1 MKIQVGQ
8 VKYKGR
14 DDYRVVYGTT
24 DAGKIYYFL
33 DDNALANG
41 NRIASTELVE
51 AIDNTFKPSHIG
63 VVAEGGNEIIPFVN
77 KTVKLISDG
86 ILLVEK
92 VEPESDAVKQAIS
105 LRNDPTAATK
115 LVSTPA
121 TIKSKISAV
130 MSNEGRY
137 VFNDLFSEAY
147 ICDLNANPLVDG
159 LYSFIAI
166 DPVNNK
172 IYLSKNN
179 PDEAI
184 SEFSIMPTQVNN
196 NAVSDNNPIDVTSVN
211 VSSDTV
217 ENALG
222 NTQANNMETVQEV
235 TTDSVPAVPVVN
247 EDATYQNNNDNVT
260 TSESVVNNP
269 VENQVS
275 SDNGMDASTSQSNVY
290 TPSPLATDEVIPP
303 VLPDDLI
310 AESQDNSQAVQEE
323 AVTDEASSSVDV
335 VNDVENTTQAIS
347 DSTEEVSSANDEN
360 MNSADNG
367 SSFFDSLSSLDT
379 TPVSDE
385 ESDEID
391 ASESNEIVTEESE
404 TPVSENTE
412 DVKDDALANE
422 EEVNESASQENN
434 DQEINSA
441 LVDINEESENK
452 EENVEEVAVAAI
464 DDVDSTLEEQSTT
477 DESVTEEP
485 VNDDST
491 DTDIVNETDLSNE
504 EEVSSKEISETEEV
518 NDSDE
523 VVDDSTSLD
532 SQDEDEIKL
541 NIDDDSSTRE
551 EVEDEKQEEE
561 EATQSE
567 PVSEVD
573 SGAESEIEE
582 APIEE
587 AEPDEIVTDDGA
599 LEEVVAEP
607 VEEIDSGYTYRD
619 LGRETESESDIY
631 KESIPSYNDSSIR
644 DYSKEVNNLDKL
656 IDNDYSSYG
665 NLSSVKADRI
675 DTRDDYFDITP
686 MAIQSERQDNIM
698 EAVAKSMT
706 ELMKQNRE
714 QKITI
719 IQYHERLKRAESL
732 KNSIAEKAKEQ
743 ADLIKALSGKV
754 RSLENTITKFE
765 TKSQLLE
772 SKVQDQDRIIAAQ
785 DRELKNLRPQVEG
798 KEELAKLL
806 KDARVLLN
814 DSSENYEYE
823 DSSYYGR
830 RAA

>member
-33 DDNALANG
+33 DDTALKNG

-63 VVAEGGNEIIPFVN
+63 IVDESGNEVIPFVN

-121 TIKSKISAV
+121 AIKSKISAV

-147 ICDLNANPLVDG
+147 ICDLNAKPLVDG

-179 PDEAI
+179 PDDAI

-196 NAVSDNNPIDVTSVN
+196 TAVSDNNTIDVTSVN
-211 VSSDTV
+211 VSSDAV

-222 NTQANNMETVQEV
+222 NTQVNNTEAVQAV
-235 TTDSVPAVPVVN
+235 ATDSVPAAPIV
-247 EDATYQNNNDNVT
+247 NDNVA
-260 TSESVVNNP
+260 TSDSVVNNT
-269 VENQVS
+269 VENTVPS
-275 SDNGMDASTSQSNVY
+275 GNGLDASASQSNVY

-310 AESQDNSQAVQEE
+310 AENQDTNQVAQEE
-323 AVTDEASSSVDV
+323 IDTDEAALPVDA
-335 VNDVENTTQAIS
+335 VNDVENTMPATS
-347 DSTEEVSSANDEN
+347 DSTEDVVSSNDEN

-385 ESDEID
+385 KSDEIES
-391 ASESNEIVTEESE
+391 SESNEVVEEESE
-404 TPVSENTE
+404 KPVEENTE
-412 DVKDDALANE
+412 DVKDDSLAT
-422 EEVNESASQENN
+422 EEVVSEGVSQENN

-441 LVDINEESENK
+441 LVDSNEESENK
-452 EENVEEVAVAAI
+452 EENSEEEVVAI
-464 DDVDSTLEEQSTT
+464 DDVDT
-477 DESVTEEP
+477 
-485 VNDDST
+485 
-491 DTDIVNETDLSNE
+491 VNENDLSNDE
-504 EEVSSKEISETEEV
+504 AVSSEEISETEEV
-518 NDSDE
+518 SDSDK
-523 VVDDSTSLD
+523 VVDDSASLD

-541 NIDDDSSTRE
+541 NIGETSPIE
-551 EVEDEKQEEE
+551 EVEGEKQEEKE
-561 EATQSE
+561 EVTQSE
-567 PVSEVD
+567 PVDEVD
-573 SGAESEIEE
+573 NSDEKEIEE
-582 APIEE
+582 TPVAE
-587 AEPDEIVTDDGA
+587 AEHDEIVTDDGA

-607 VEEIDSGYTYRD
+607 VEEIDPGYTYKD
-619 LGRETESESDIY
+619 LGGETESDIY
-631 KESIPSYNDSSIR
+631 KESIPSYSDSSIR
-644 DYSKEVNNLDKL
+644 DYSKEVNKFDKL
-656 IDNDYSSYG
+656 IDNDYSNYG

-675 DTRDDYFDITP
+675 DTRDDYFDIPP

-706 ELMKQNRE
+706 ELMRQNRE
-714 QKITI
+714 QKVTI
-719 IQYHERLKRAESL
+719 IQYHERLKRTESL

>member
-33 DDNALANG
+33 DDTALKNG

-63 VVAEGGNEIIPFVN
+63 IVDESGNEVIPFVN

-121 TIKSKISAV
+121 AIKSKISAV

-147 ICDLNANPLVDG
+147 ICDLNAKPLVDG

-166 DPVNNK
+166 DHINNK

-179 PDEAI
+179 PDEPI

-196 NAVSDNNPIDVTSVN
+196 TSVSDNNTIDVTSVN
-211 VSSDTV
+211 VSSAAV

-222 NTQANNMETVQEV
+222 NTQVHNTEAVQAV
-235 TTDSVPAVPVVN
+235 ATDSIPVAPIVN
-247 EDATYQNNNDNVT
+247 ENVATSD
-260 TSESVVNNP
+260 SVVNNT
-269 VENQVS
+269 VEDTVS
-275 SDNGMDASTSQSNVY
+275 SANGLDASTSQSNVY
-290 TPSPLATDEVIPP
+290 TSSPLATDEVIPP

-310 AESQDNSQAVQEE
+310 AETQDTNQVAQEE
-323 AVTDEASSSVDV
+323 IVNDEAALPVDA
-335 VNDVENTTQAIS
+335 VNDVENTITAIS
-347 DSTEEVSSANDEN
+347 DSTEDVVSSNDEN

-385 ESDEID
+385 KSDEIES
-391 ASESNEIVTEESE
+391 SESNEIVEEESE
-404 TPVSENTE
+404 KLVEENTD
-412 DVKDDALANE
+412 DVKDASLATGDV
-422 EEVNESASQENN
+422 VNESVSQENN

-452 EENVEEVAVAAI
+452 EENSEEEVAAI
-464 DDVDSTLEEQSTT
+464 DDVDT
-477 DESVTEEP
+477 
-485 VNDDST
+485 
-491 DTDIVNETDLSNE
+491 VNENDLSNDE
-504 EEVSSKEISETEEV
+504 DVSSEEISETEEV
-518 NDSDE
+518 SDSDK
-523 VVDDSTSLD
+523 VVDDSDSLD

-541 NIDDDSSTRE
+541 NIGETVPIE
-551 EVEDEKQEEE
+551 EVEGEKQEEKE
-561 EATQSE
+561 EVTQSE
-567 PVSEVD
+567 PVDEVENSD
-573 SGAESEIEE
+573 EKEIEE
-582 APIEE
+582 IPITE
-587 AEPDEIVTDDGA
+587 AEHDEIVTDDGA

-607 VEEIDSGYTYRD
+607 VEEIDSGYTYKD
-619 LGRETESESDIY
+619 LGRETESDIY
-631 KESIPSYNDSSIR
+631 KESNPSYSDSSIR
-644 DYSKEVNNLDKL
+644 DYSKEVNKFDKL
-656 IDNDYSSYG
+656 IDNDYSNYG

-675 DTRDDYFDITP
+675 DTRDDYFDIPP

-706 ELMKQNRE
+706 ELMRQNRE
-714 QKITI
+714 QKVTI
-719 IQYHERLKRAESL
+719 IQYHERLKRTESL

-785 DRELKNLRPQVEG
+785 DRELKNLRPQVAG

-830 RAA
+830 RVA

>member
-33 DDNALANG
+33 DDTALKNG

-63 VVAEGGNEIIPFVN
+63 IVDESGNEVIPFVN

-121 TIKSKISAV
+121 AIKSKISAV

-147 ICDLNANPLVDG
+147 ICDLNAKPLVDG

-166 DPVNNK
+166 DHINNK

-179 PDEAI
+179 PDEPI
-184 SEFSIMPTQVNN
+184 SEFSIMSTQINN
-196 NAVSDNNPIDVTSVN
+196 TAVSDNNTIDVTSVN
-211 VSSDTV
+211 VSSDAV

-222 NTQANNMETVQEV
+222 NTQVNNTEAVQAV
-235 TTDSVPAVPVVN
+235 ATDSIPVAPIVN
-247 EDATYQNNNDNVT
+247 ENVD
-260 TSESVVNNP
+260 TSDSVVNNT
-269 VENQVS
+269 VEDTVS
-275 SDNGMDASTSQSNVY
+275 SANGLDASTSQSNVY

-310 AESQDNSQAVQEE
+310 AETQDTNQVVQEE
-323 AVTDEASSSVDV
+323 IVTDKAALPVDA
-335 VNDVENTTQAIS
+335 VNDVENTITAIS
-347 DSTEEVSSANDEN
+347 DSTEDVVSSNDEN
-360 MNSADNG
+360 INSVDNG

-385 ESDEID
+385 KSDEIES
-391 ASESNEIVTEESE
+391 SESNEIVEEESE
-404 TPVSENTE
+404 KLVEENTD
-412 DVKDDALANE
+412 DVKDASLATGDV
-422 EEVNESASQENN
+422 VNESVSQENN

-452 EENVEEVAVAAI
+452 EENSEEEVAAI
-464 DDVDSTLEEQSTT
+464 DDVDT
-477 DESVTEEP
+477 
-485 VNDDST
+485 
-491 DTDIVNETDLSNE
+491 VNENDLSNDE
-504 EEVSSKEISETEEV
+504 DVSSEEISETEEV
-518 NDSDE
+518 SDSDK
-523 VVDDSTSLD
+523 VVDDSDSLD

-541 NIDDDSSTRE
+541 NIGETVPIE
-551 EVEDEKQEEE
+551 EVEGEKQEEKE
-561 EATQSE
+561 EVTQSE
-567 PVSEVD
+567 PVDEVENSD
-573 SGAESEIEE
+573 EKEIEE
-582 APIEE
+582 IPIAE
-587 AEPDEIVTDDGA
+587 AEHDEIVTDDGA

-607 VEEIDSGYTYRD
+607 VEEIDSGYTYKD
-619 LGRETESESDIY
+619 LGREKESDIY
-631 KESIPSYNDSSIR
+631 KESNPSYSDSSIR
-644 DYSKEVNNLDKL
+644 DYSKEVNKFDKL
-656 IDNDYSSYG
+656 IDNDYSNYG

-675 DTRDDYFDITP
+675 DTRDDYFDIPP

-706 ELMKQNRE
+706 ELMRQNRE
-714 QKITI
+714 QKVTI
-719 IQYHERLKRAESL
+719 IQYHERLKRTESL

-785 DRELKNLRPQVEG
+785 DRELKNLRPQVAG

-830 RAA
+830 RVA

>member
-63 VVAEGGNEIIPFVN
+63 VVDESGNEIIPFVN
-77 KTVKLISDG
+77 KTIKLISDG

-121 TIKSKISAV
+121 AIKDKMATTMSKES
-130 MSNEGRY
+130 RY

-184 SEFSIMPTQVNN
+184 SEFSIAPANTNN
-196 NAVSDNNPIDVTSVN
+196 MVSDNNVIDVTSVN
-211 VSSDTV
+211 VSSDMV

-222 NTQANNMETVQEV
+222 NTQANNMETAQAV
-235 TTDSVPAVPVVN
+235 TIDSIPTVPVVN
-247 EDATYQNNNDNVT
+247 EDTTYQNNNDTVA
-260 TSESVVNNP
+260 TSDSVVNNSI
-269 VENQVS
+269 ENQVS
-275 SDNGMDASTSQSNVY
+275 SDSGIDASTSQSNVY
-290 TPSPLATDEVIPP
+290 TPSPLATEEVIPP

-323 AVTDEASSSVDV
+323 AVTDEATLPVDV

-347 DSTEEVSSANDEN
+347 DSTEEAAASTDEN
-360 MNSADNG
+360 MNSTDNG

-391 ASESNEIVTEESE
+391 ASESNEMVAEESE

-422 EEVNESASQENN
+422 EVNESISQEDN

-441 LVDINEESENK
+441 LVDINEESENE
-452 EENVEEVAVAAI
+452 EENSEEEVAAI
-464 DDVDSTLEEQSTT
+464 ADVDSTLEEQSTT
-477 DESVTEEP
+477 NESVTEEP

-491 DTDIVNETDLSNE
+491 GTDIVNETDSSSE
-504 EEVSSKEISETEEV
+504 EKVSKEEISEEV
-518 NDSDE
+518 NDSD

-532 SQDEDEIKL
+532 NEDEIKL
-541 NIDDDSSTRE
+541 NIGEASPIE

-573 SGAESEIEE
+573 SSDESEIEE
-582 APIEE
+582 TPIEE

-607 VEEIDSGYTYRD
+607 VEEIDSGYTYKD
-619 LGRETESESDIY
+619 LGRDAESDIY

-675 DTRDDYFDITP
+675 DTRDDYFDIPP

-706 ELMKQNRE
+706 ELMRQNRE
-714 QKITI
+714 QKVTI

>member
-33 DDNALANG
+33 DDTVLKNG

-63 VVAEGGNEIIPFVN
+63 IVDESGNEVIPFVN

-121 TIKSKISAV
+121 AIKSKISAV

-184 SEFSIMPTQVNN
+184 LEFSIMPTQVNN
-196 NAVSDNNPIDVTSVN
+196 TAVSDNNTIDVTSVN
-211 VSSDTV
+211 VSSDAV

-222 NTQANNMETVQEV
+222 NTQVNNTEVVQAAA
-235 TTDSVPAVPVVN
+235 TDSIPAAPIVN
-247 EDATYQNNNDNVT
+247 EDVA
-260 TSESVVNNP
+260 TSESVAPSDSVVNNA
-269 VENQVS
+269 VENMVS

-290 TPSPLATDEVIPP
+290 TPSPLATDDGIPP

-310 AESQDNSQAVQEE
+310 AETQDTNQVSQKEI
-323 AVTDEASSSVDV
+323 VTDEAALPVDA
-335 VNDVENTTQAIS
+335 VNDVENTIPATS
-347 DSTEEVSSANDEN
+347 DSTEDVVSSNDEN

-385 ESDEID
+385 KSDEIES
-391 ASESNEIVTEESE
+391 SESNEIVEEESE
-404 TPVSENTE
+404 KPVEENTE
-412 DVKDDALANE
+412 DVKDDSLATE
-422 EEVNESASQENN
+422 DVVNEGVSQENN

-452 EENVEEVAVAAI
+452 EENTEEEVAAI
-464 DDVDSTLEEQSTT
+464 DDVDSTLEEQITT

-491 DTDIVNETDLSNE
+491 DTNTIGKIDSNSDE
-504 EEVSSKEISETEEV
+504 DVSKEEISETEKV
-518 NDSDE
+518 NNSDE
-523 VVDDSTSLD
+523 VVDDSASLEG
-532 SQDEDEIKL
+532 QDEDEIKL
-541 NIDDDSSTRE
+541 NIEEDSSTSE
-551 EVEDEKQEEE
+551 EVEEEKEETE
-561 EATQSE
+561 SE
-567 PVSEVD
+567 PVNAFDNSDE
-573 SGAESEIEE
+573 EEIEE
-582 APIEE
+582 TPIEK

-607 VEEIDSGYTYRD
+607 VEEIDPGYTYKD
-619 LGRETESESDIY
+619 LGRDAESDIY
-631 KESIPSYNDSSIR
+631 KESIPSYSDSSIR
-644 DYSKEVNNLDKL
+644 DYSKEVNKFDKL
-656 IDNDYSSYG
+656 IDNDYSNYG

-675 DTRDDYFDITP
+675 DTRDDYFDIPP

-706 ELMKQNRE
+706 ELMRQNRE
-714 QKITI
+714 QKVTI
-719 IQYHERLKRAESL
+719 IQYHERLKRTESL

>member
-33 DDNALANG
+33 DDTALKNG

-63 VVAEGGNEIIPFVN
+63 IVDESGNEVIPFVN

-121 TIKSKISAV
+121 AIKSKISAV

-147 ICDLNANPLVDG
+147 ICDLNAKPLVDG

-166 DPVNNK
+166 DHINNK

-179 PDEAI
+179 PDEPI

-196 NAVSDNNPIDVTSVN
+196 TSVSDNNTIDVTSVN
-211 VSSDTV
+211 VSSDAV

-222 NTQANNMETVQEV
+222 NTQVNNTEEVQAV
-235 TTDSVPAVPVVN
+235 ATDSIPIAPIVN
-247 EDATYQNNNDNVT
+247 ENVATSD
-260 TSESVVNNP
+260 SVVNNT
-269 VENQVS
+269 VEDTVS
-275 SDNGMDASTSQSNVY
+275 SANGLDASTSQSNVY

-310 AESQDNSQAVQEE
+310 AETQDTNQVAQEE
-323 AVTDEASSSVDV
+323 IVNDEAALPVDA
-335 VNDVENTTQAIS
+335 VNDVENTITAIS
-347 DSTEEVSSANDEN
+347 DSTEDVVSSNDEN
-360 MNSADNG
+360 INSVDNG

-385 ESDEID
+385 KSDEIES
-391 ASESNEIVTEESE
+391 SESNEIVEEESE
-404 TPVSENTE
+404 KLVEENTD
-412 DVKDDALANE
+412 DVKDASLATGDV
-422 EEVNESASQENN
+422 VNESVSQENN

-452 EENVEEVAVAAI
+452 EENSEEEVAAI
-464 DDVDSTLEEQSTT
+464 DDVDT
-477 DESVTEEP
+477 
-485 VNDDST
+485 
-491 DTDIVNETDLSNE
+491 VNENDLSNDE
-504 EEVSSKEISETEEV
+504 DVSSEEISETEEV
-518 NDSDE
+518 SDSDK
-523 VVDDSTSLD
+523 VVDDSDSLD

-541 NIDDDSSTRE
+541 NIGETVPIE
-551 EVEDEKQEEE
+551 EVEGEKQEEKE
-561 EATQSE
+561 EVTQSE
-567 PVSEVD
+567 PVDEVENSD
-573 SGAESEIEE
+573 EKEIEE
-582 APIEE
+582 IPITE
-587 AEPDEIVTDDGA
+587 AEHDEIVTDDGA

-607 VEEIDSGYTYRD
+607 VEEIDSGYTYKD
-619 LGRETESESDIY
+619 LGRETESDIY
-631 KESIPSYNDSSIR
+631 KESNPSYSDSSIR
-644 DYSKEVNNLDKL
+644 DYSKEVNKFDKL
-656 IDNDYSSYG
+656 IDNDYSNYG

-675 DTRDDYFDITP
+675 DTRDDYFDIPP

-706 ELMKQNRE
+706 ELMRQNRE
-714 QKITI
+714 QKVTI
-719 IQYHERLKRAESL
+719 IQYHERLKRTESL

-743 ADLIKALSGKV
+743 AELIKALSGKV

-785 DRELKNLRPQVEG
+785 DRELKNLRPQVAG

-830 RAA
+830 RVA

>member
-33 DDNALANG
+33 DDTALKNG

-63 VVAEGGNEIIPFVN
+63 IVDESGNEVIPFVN

-105 LRNDPTAATK
+105 LRNNPTAATK

-121 TIKSKISAV
+121 AIKSKISAV

-147 ICDLNANPLVDG
+147 ICDLNAKPLVDG

-179 PDEAI
+179 PDDAI

-196 NAVSDNNPIDVTSVN
+196 TSVSDNNTIDVTSVN
-211 VSSDTV
+211 VSSNAV

-222 NTQANNMETVQEV
+222 NTQVNNTEPVQAV
-235 TTDSVPAVPVVN
+235 ATDSIPAAPIVN
-247 EDATYQNNNDNVT
+247 ENVATSD
-260 TSESVVNNP
+260 SVVNNT
-269 VENQVS
+269 VENTVPS
-275 SDNGMDASTSQSNVY
+275 GNDMDASASQSNVY

-310 AESQDNSQAVQEE
+310 SETQDTNQVAQEE
-323 AVTDEASSSVDV
+323 IVTDEAALPVDA
-335 VNDVENTTQAIS
+335 VNDVENTIPATS
-347 DSTEEVSSANDEN
+347 DSTEGVVSSNDEN

-385 ESDEID
+385 KSDEVES
-391 ASESNEIVTEESE
+391 SESNEVVEEESE
-404 TPVSENTE
+404 KPVEENTD
-412 DVKDDALANE
+412 DVKDDSLATE
-422 EEVNESASQENN
+422 EVVNESVSQENN
-434 DQEINSA
+434 DQEINSD

-452 EENVEEVAVAAI
+452 EEN
-464 DDVDSTLEEQSTT
+464 
-477 DESVTEEP
+477 
-485 VNDDST
+485 
-491 DTDIVNETDLSNE
+491 
-504 EEVSSKEISETEEV
+504 SETEEV
-518 NDSDE
+518 SDSDK
-523 VVDDSTSLD
+523 VVDDSASLD

-541 NIDDDSSTRE
+541 NIGETSPIE
-551 EVEDEKQEEE
+551 EVEGEKQEEKE
-561 EATQSE
+561 EVTQSE
-567 PVSEVD
+567 SVDEVD
-573 SGAESEIEE
+573 NSDEKEIEE
-582 APIEE
+582 TPVAE
-587 AEPDEIVTDDGA
+587 AEHDEIVTDDGA

-607 VEEIDSGYTYRD
+607 VEEIDPGYTYKD
-619 LGRETESESDIY
+619 LGRETESDIY
-631 KESIPSYNDSSIR
+631 KESIPSYSDSRIS
-644 DYSKEVNNLDKL
+644 DYSKEVNKFDKL
-656 IDNDYSSYG
+656 IDNDYSNYG

-675 DTRDDYFDITP
+675 DTRDDYFDIPP

-706 ELMKQNRE
+706 ELMRQNRE
-714 QKITI
+714 QKVTI
-719 IQYHERLKRAESL
+719 IQYHERLKRTESL

>member
-33 DDNALANG
+33 DDTALKNG

-63 VVAEGGNEIIPFVN
+63 IVDESGNEVIPFVN

-105 LRNDPTAATK
+105 LRNNPTAATK

-121 TIKSKISAV
+121 AIKSKISAV

-147 ICDLNANPLVDG
+147 ICDLNAKPLVDG

-166 DPVNNK
+166 DHVNNK

-196 NAVSDNNPIDVTSVN
+196 TAVSDNNTIDVTSVN
-211 VSSDTV
+211 VSSDAV

-222 NTQANNMETVQEV
+222 NTQVNNTEAVQAV
-235 TTDSVPAVPVVN
+235 ATDSIPAAPIVN
-247 EDATYQNNNDNVT
+247 ENVATSD
-260 TSESVVNNP
+260 SVVNNT
-269 VENQVS
+269 VENTVPS
-275 SDNGMDASTSQSNVY
+275 GNGLDASTSQSNVY

-310 AESQDNSQAVQEE
+310 SETQDTNQVAQEDI
-323 AVTDEASSSVDV
+323 VTDEAALPVDA
-335 VNDVENTTQAIS
+335 VNDVENTIPATS
-347 DSTEEVSSANDEN
+347 DSTEGVVSSNDEN

-385 ESDEID
+385 KSDEIES
-391 ASESNEIVTEESE
+391 SESNEIVEEESE
-404 TPVSENTE
+404 KPVEENTD
-412 DVKDDALANE
+412 DVKDDSLATE
-422 EEVNESASQENN
+422 DVVNESVSQENN

-452 EENVEEVAVAAI
+452 EENSQEEVAAI
-464 DDVDSTLEEQSTT
+464 DDVDT
-477 DESVTEEP
+477 
-485 VNDDST
+485 
-491 DTDIVNETDLSNE
+491 INENDLSNDE
-504 EEVSSKEISETEEV
+504 AVSSEEISETEEV
-518 NDSDE
+518 SDSDKA
-523 VVDDSTSLD
+523 VDDSASLD
-532 SQDEDEIKL
+532 SQDEDDIKL
-541 NIDDDSSTRE
+541 NIGETSPIE
-551 EVEDEKQEEE
+551 EVEGEKQEEKE
-561 EATQSE
+561 EVTQSE
-567 PVSEVD
+567 PVDEVD
-573 SGAESEIEE
+573 NSDEKEIEE
-582 APIEE
+582 TPVAE
-587 AEPDEIVTDDGA
+587 AEHDEIVTDDGA

-607 VEEIDSGYTYRD
+607 VEEIDPGYTYKD
-619 LGRETESESDIY
+619 LGRETESDIY
-631 KESIPSYNDSSIR
+631 KESIPSYSDSRIS
-644 DYSKEVNNLDKL
+644 DYSKEVNKFDKL
-656 IDNDYSSYG
+656 IDNDYSNYG

-675 DTRDDYFDITP
+675 DTRDDYFDIPP

-706 ELMKQNRE
+706 ELMRQNRE
-714 QKITI
+714 QKVTI
-719 IQYHERLKRAESL
+719 IQYHERLKRTESL

>member
-24 DAGKIYYFL
+24 AAGKIYYFL
-33 DDNALANG
+33 DDTALKNG

-63 VVAEGGNEIIPFVN
+63 IVDESGNEVIPFVN

-121 TIKSKISAV
+121 AIKSKISAI

-147 ICDLNANPLVDG
+147 ICDLNAKPLVDG

-196 NAVSDNNPIDVTSVN
+196 TAVSDNNTIDVTSVN
-211 VSSDTV
+211 VSSDAV

-222 NTQANNMETVQEV
+222 NTQVNNTEAVQAV
-235 TTDSVPAVPVVN
+235 ASDSIPAAPIDN
-247 EDATYQNNNDNVT
+247 ENVATSD
-260 TSESVVNNP
+260 SVVNNT
-269 VENQVS
+269 VENMVS
-275 SDNGMDASTSQSNVY
+275 SDNGMDASASQSNVY
-290 TPSPLATDEVIPP
+290 TPSPLATDEGIPP

-310 AESQDNSQAVQEE
+310 AETQDTNQVSQEE
-323 AVTDEASSSVDV
+323 IVTDEAALPGDA
-335 VNDVENTTQAIS
+335 VNDVENTIPATS
-347 DSTEEVSSANDEN
+347 DSTEGVVSSNDEN

-385 ESDEID
+385 KSDEVES
-391 ASESNEIVTEESE
+391 SESNEIVEEESE
-404 TPVSENTE
+404 KPVEENTD
-412 DVKDDALANE
+412 DVKDSFLAT
-422 EEVNESASQENN
+422 EEVVNEGVSQENN

-452 EENVEEVAVAAI
+452 EENSEEEVAAI
-464 DDVDSTLEEQSTT
+464 DDVDT
-477 DESVTEEP
+477 
-485 VNDDST
+485 
-491 DTDIVNETDLSNE
+491 VNENDLSNDE
-504 EEVSSKEISETEEV
+504 AVSSEEISETEEV
-518 NDSDE
+518 SDSDK
-523 VVDDSTSLD
+523 VVDDSVSLD

-541 NIDDDSSTRE
+541 DIGETSPIE
-551 EVEDEKQEEE
+551 EVEDEKQEEKE
-561 EATQSE
+561 EVTQSE
-567 PVSEVD
+567 PVDEVD
-573 SGAESEIEE
+573 NSDEKEIEE
-582 APIEE
+582 TPVSE
-587 AEPDEIVTDDGA
+587 AEHDEIVTDDGA

-607 VEEIDSGYTYRD
+607 VEEIDPGYTYKD
-619 LGRETESESDIY
+619 LGRDAESDIY
-631 KESIPSYNDSSIR
+631 KESIPSYSDSSIR
-644 DYSKEVNNLDKL
+644 DYSKEVNKFDKL
-656 IDNDYSSYG
+656 IDNDYSNYG

-675 DTRDDYFDITP
+675 DTRDDYFDIPP

-706 ELMKQNRE
+706 ELMRQNRE
-714 QKITI
+714 QKVTI
-719 IQYHERLKRAESL
+719 IQYHERLKRTESL

-806 KDARVLLN
+806 KDARILLN

>member
-33 DDNALANG
+33 DDTALKNG

-63 VVAEGGNEIIPFVN
+63 IVDESGNEVIPFVN

-121 TIKSKISAV
+121 AIKSKISAV

-147 ICDLNANPLVDG
+147 ICDLNAKPLVDG

-166 DPVNNK
+166 DHINNK

-179 PDEAI
+179 PDEPI

-196 NAVSDNNPIDVTSVN
+196 TSVSDNNTIDVTSVN
-211 VSSDTV
+211 VSPAAV

-222 NTQANNMETVQEV
+222 NTQVNNTEAVQAV
-235 TTDSVPAVPVVN
+235 ATDSIPVAPIVN
-247 EDATYQNNNDNVT
+247 ENVAT
-260 TSESVVNNP
+260 SASVVNNT
-269 VENQVS
+269 VEDTVS
-275 SDNGMDASTSQSNVY
+275 SANGLDASTSQSNVY

-310 AESQDNSQAVQEE
+310 AETQDTNQVAQEE
-323 AVTDEASSSVDV
+323 IVNDEAALPVDA
-335 VNDVENTTQAIS
+335 VNDVENTITAIS
-347 DSTEEVSSANDEN
+347 DSTEDVVSSNDEN

-385 ESDEID
+385 KSDEIES
-391 ASESNEIVTEESE
+391 SESNEIVEEESE
-404 TPVSENTE
+404 KPVEENTD
-412 DVKDDALANE
+412 DVKDASLATGDV
-422 EEVNESASQENN
+422 VNESVSQENN

-452 EENVEEVAVAAI
+452 EENSEEEVAAI
-464 DDVDSTLEEQSTT
+464 DDVDT
-477 DESVTEEP
+477 
-485 VNDDST
+485 
-491 DTDIVNETDLSNE
+491 VNENDLSNDE
-504 EEVSSKEISETEEV
+504 DVSSEEISETEEV
-518 NDSDE
+518 SDSDK
-523 VVDDSTSLD
+523 VVDDSDSLD
-532 SQDEDEIKL
+532 SQDEIKL
-541 NIDDDSSTRE
+541 NIGETVPIE
-551 EVEDEKQEEE
+551 EVEGEKQEEKE
-561 EATQSE
+561 EVTQAE
-567 PVSEVD
+567 PVDEVENSD
-573 SGAESEIEE
+573 EKEIEE
-582 APIEE
+582 IPIAE
-587 AEPDEIVTDDGA
+587 AEHDEIVTDDGA
-599 LEEVVAEP
+599 LEEVVADP
-607 VEEIDSGYTYRD
+607 VEEIDSGYTYKD
-619 LGRETESESDIY
+619 LGRETESDIY
-631 KESIPSYNDSSIR
+631 KESNPSYSDSSIR
-644 DYSKEVNNLDKL
+644 DYSKEVNKFDKL
-656 IDNDYSSYG
+656 IDNDYSNYG

-675 DTRDDYFDITP
+675 DTRDDYFDIPP

-706 ELMKQNRE
+706 ELMRQNRE
-714 QKITI
+714 QKVTI
-719 IQYHERLKRAESL
+719 IQYHERLKRTESL

-785 DRELKNLRPQVEG
+785 DRELKNLRPQVAG

-830 RAA
+830 RVA

>member
-33 DDNALANG
+33 DDTALKNG

-63 VVAEGGNEIIPFVN
+63 IVDESGNEVIPFVN

-121 TIKSKISAV
+121 AIKSKISAV

-147 ICDLNANPLVDG
+147 ICDLNAKPLVDG

-166 DPVNNK
+166 DHINNK

-179 PDEAI
+179 PDEPI

-196 NAVSDNNPIDVTSVN
+196 TSVSDTNTIDVTSVN
-211 VSSDTV
+211 VSSDAV

-222 NTQANNMETVQEV
+222 NTQVNNTEEVQAV
-235 TTDSVPAVPVVN
+235 ATDSIPIAPIVN
-247 EDATYQNNNDNVT
+247 ENVATSD
-260 TSESVVNNP
+260 SVVNNT
-269 VENQVS
+269 VEDTVS
-275 SDNGMDASTSQSNVY
+275 SANGLDASTSQSNVY
-290 TPSPLATDEVIPP
+290 TPSSLATDEVIPP

-310 AESQDNSQAVQEE
+310 AETQDTNQVAQEE
-323 AVTDEASSSVDV
+323 IVNDEAALPVDA
-335 VNDVENTTQAIS
+335 VNDVENTITAIS
-347 DSTEEVSSANDEN
+347 DSTEDVVSSNDEN

-385 ESDEID
+385 KSDEIES
-391 ASESNEIVTEESE
+391 SESNEIVEEESE
-404 TPVSENTE
+404 KLVEENTDDLKDASLATG
-412 DVKDDALANE
+412 DV
-422 EEVNESASQENN
+422 VNESVSQENN

-452 EENVEEVAVAAI
+452 EENSEEEVAAI
-464 DDVDSTLEEQSTT
+464 DDVDT
-477 DESVTEEP
+477 
-485 VNDDST
+485 
-491 DTDIVNETDLSNE
+491 VNENDLSNDE
-504 EEVSSKEISETEEV
+504 DVSSEEISETEEV
-518 NDSDE
+518 SDSDK
-523 VVDDSTSLD
+523 VVDDSDSLD

-541 NIDDDSSTRE
+541 NIGETVPIE
-551 EVEDEKQEEE
+551 EVEGEKQEEKE
-561 EATQSE
+561 EVTQSE
-567 PVSEVD
+567 PVDEVENSD
-573 SGAESEIEE
+573 EKEIEE
-582 APIEE
+582 IPITE
-587 AEPDEIVTDDGA
+587 AEHDEIVTDDGA

-607 VEEIDSGYTYRD
+607 VEEIDSGYTYKD
-619 LGRETESESDIY
+619 LGRETESDIY
-631 KESIPSYNDSSIR
+631 KESNPSYSDSSIR
-644 DYSKEVNNLDKL
+644 DYSKEVNKFDKL
-656 IDNDYSSYG
+656 IDNDYSNYG

-675 DTRDDYFDITP
+675 DTRDDYFDIPP

-706 ELMKQNRE
+706 ELMRQNRE
-714 QKITI
+714 QKVTI
-719 IQYHERLKRAESL
+719 IQYHERLKRTESL

-785 DRELKNLRPQVEG
+785 DRELKNLRPQVAG

-830 RAA
+830 RVA

>member
-33 DDNALANG
+33 DDTALKNG

-63 VVAEGGNEIIPFVN
+63 IVDESGNEVIPFVN

-121 TIKSKISAV
+121 AIKSKISAV

-147 ICDLNANPLVDG
+147 ICDLNAKPLVDG

-166 DPVNNK
+166 DHINNK

-179 PDEAI
+179 PDEPI

-196 NAVSDNNPIDVTSVN
+196 TSVSDNNTIDVTSVN
-211 VSSDTV
+211 VSSDAV

-222 NTQANNMETVQEV
+222 NTQVNNTEAVQAV
-235 TTDSVPAVPVVN
+235 ATDSIPVAPIVN
-247 EDATYQNNNDNVT
+247 ENVATSD
-260 TSESVVNNP
+260 SVVNNT
-269 VENQVS
+269 VEDTVS
-275 SDNGMDASTSQSNVY
+275 SANGLDASTSQSNVY

-310 AESQDNSQAVQEE
+310 AETQDTNQVAQEE
-323 AVTDEASSSVDV
+323 IVKDEAALPVDA
-335 VNDVENTTQAIS
+335 VNDVENTITAIS
-347 DSTEEVSSANDEN
+347 DSTEDVVSSNDEN
-360 MNSADNG
+360 INSVDNG

-385 ESDEID
+385 KSDEIES
-391 ASESNEIVTEESE
+391 SESNEIVEEESE
-404 TPVSENTE
+404 KLVEENTD
-412 DVKDDALANE
+412 DVKDASLATGDV
-422 EEVNESASQENN
+422 VNESVSQENN

-452 EENVEEVAVAAI
+452 EENSEEEVAAI
-464 DDVDSTLEEQSTT
+464 DDVDT
-477 DESVTEEP
+477 
-485 VNDDST
+485 
-491 DTDIVNETDLSNE
+491 VNENDLSNDE
-504 EEVSSKEISETEEV
+504 DVSSEEISETEEV
-518 NDSDE
+518 SDSDK
-523 VVDDSTSLD
+523 VVDDSDSLD

-541 NIDDDSSTRE
+541 NIGETVPIE
-551 EVEDEKQEEE
+551 EVEGEKQEEKE
-561 EATQSE
+561 EVTQSE
-567 PVSEVD
+567 PVDEVENSD
-573 SGAESEIEE
+573 EKEIEE
-582 APIEE
+582 IPITE
-587 AEPDEIVTDDGA
+587 AEHDEIVTDDGA

-607 VEEIDSGYTYRD
+607 VEEIDSGYTYKD
-619 LGRETESESDIY
+619 LGRETESDIY
-631 KESIPSYNDSSIR
+631 KESNPSYSDSSIR
-644 DYSKEVNNLDKL
+644 DYSKEVNKFDKL
-656 IDNDYSSYG
+656 IDNDYSNYG

-675 DTRDDYFDITP
+675 DTRDDYFDIPP

-706 ELMKQNRE
+706 ELMRQNRE
-714 QKITI
+714 QKVKI
-719 IQYHERLKRAESL
+719 IQYHERLKRTESL

-765 TKSQLLE
+765 TKNQLLE
-772 SKVQDQDRIIAAQ
+772 SKVQDQDRIIAVQ
-785 DRELKNLRPQVEG
+785 DRELKNLRPQVAG

-830 RAA
+830 RVA

>member
-33 DDNALANG
+33 DDTALKNG

-63 VVAEGGNEIIPFVN
+63 IVDESGNEVIPFVN

-121 TIKSKISAV
+121 AIKSKISAV

-147 ICDLNANPLVDG
+147 ICDLNAKPLVDG

-166 DPVNNK
+166 DHINNK

-179 PDEAI
+179 PDEPI

-196 NAVSDNNPIDVTSVN
+196 TSVSDTNTIDVTSVN
-211 VSSDTV
+211 VSSDAV

-222 NTQANNMETVQEV
+222 NTQVNNTEEVQAV
-235 TTDSVPAVPVVN
+235 ATDSIPVAPIVN
-247 EDATYQNNNDNVT
+247 ENVAT
-260 TSESVVNNP
+260 SASVVNNT
-269 VENQVS
+269 VEDTVS
-275 SDNGMDASTSQSNVY
+275 SANGLDASTSQSNVY
-290 TPSPLATDEVIPP
+290 TSSPLATDEVIPP

-310 AESQDNSQAVQEE
+310 AETQDTNQVAQEE
-323 AVTDEASSSVDV
+323 IVNDEAALPVDA
-335 VNDVENTTQAIS
+335 VNDVENTIPATS
-347 DSTEEVSSANDEN
+347 DSTEDVVSSNDEN

-385 ESDEID
+385 KSDEIES
-391 ASESNEIVTEESE
+391 SESNEIVEEESE
-404 TPVSENTE
+404 KLVEENTDDLKDASLATG
-412 DVKDDALANE
+412 DV
-422 EEVNESASQENN
+422 VNESVSQENN

-452 EENVEEVAVAAI
+452 EENSEEEVAAI
-464 DDVDSTLEEQSTT
+464 DDVDT
-477 DESVTEEP
+477 
-485 VNDDST
+485 
-491 DTDIVNETDLSNE
+491 VNENDLSNDE
-504 EEVSSKEISETEEV
+504 DVSSEEISETEEV
-518 NDSDE
+518 SDSDK
-523 VVDDSTSLD
+523 VVDDSDSLD

-541 NIDDDSSTRE
+541 NIGETVPIE
-551 EVEDEKQEEE
+551 EVEGEKQEEKE
-561 EATQSE
+561 EVTQSE
-567 PVSEVD
+567 PVDEVENSD
-573 SGAESEIEE
+573 EREIEE
-582 APIEE
+582 IPIAE
-587 AEPDEIVTDDGA
+587 AEHDEIVTDDGA

-607 VEEIDSGYTYRD
+607 VEEIDSGYTYKD
-619 LGRETESESDIY
+619 LGRETESDIY
-631 KESIPSYNDSSIR
+631 KESNPSYSDSSIR
-644 DYSKEVNNLDKL
+644 DYSKEVNKFDKL
-656 IDNDYSSYG
+656 IDNDYSNYG

-675 DTRDDYFDITP
+675 DTRDDYFDIPP

-706 ELMKQNRE
+706 ELMRQNRE
-714 QKITI
+714 QKVKI
-719 IQYHERLKRAESL
+719 IQYHERLKRTESL

-772 SKVQDQDRIIAAQ
+772 SKVQDQDRIIAVQ
-785 DRELKNLRPQVEG
+785 DRELKNLRPQVAG

-830 RAA
+830 RVA

>member
-33 DDNALANG
+33 DDTALKNG

-63 VVAEGGNEIIPFVN
+63 IVDESGNEVIPFVN

-121 TIKSKISAV
+121 AIKSKISAV

-147 ICDLNANPLVDG
+147 ICDLNAKPLVDG

-166 DPVNNK
+166 DHINNK

-179 PDEAI
+179 PDEPI

-196 NAVSDNNPIDVTSVN
+196 TSVSDNNTIDVTSVN
-211 VSSDTV
+211 VSSAAV

-222 NTQANNMETVQEV
+222 NTQVNNTEAVQAV
-235 TTDSVPAVPVVN
+235 ATDSIPVAPIVN
-247 EDATYQNNNDNVT
+247 ENVATSD
-260 TSESVVNNP
+260 SVVNNT
-269 VENQVS
+269 VEDTVS
-275 SDNGMDASTSQSNVY
+275 SANGLDASTSQSNVY
-290 TPSPLATDEVIPP
+290 TPSPLATDEIIPP

-310 AESQDNSQAVQEE
+310 AETQDTNQVAQE
-323 AVTDEASSSVDV
+323 AIVNDEAALPVDA
-335 VNDVENTTQAIS
+335 VNDVENTITAIS
-347 DSTEEVSSANDEN
+347 DSTEDVVSSNDEN
-360 MNSADNG
+360 INSVDNG

-385 ESDEID
+385 KSDEIES
-391 ASESNEIVTEESE
+391 SESNEIVEEESE
-404 TPVSENTE
+404 KLVEENTD
-412 DVKDDALANE
+412 DVKDASLATGDI
-422 EEVNESASQENN
+422 VNESVSQENN

-452 EENVEEVAVAAI
+452 EENSEEEVAAI
-464 DDVDSTLEEQSTT
+464 DDVDT
-477 DESVTEEP
+477 
-485 VNDDST
+485 
-491 DTDIVNETDLSNE
+491 VNENDLSNDE
-504 EEVSSKEISETEEV
+504 DVSSEEISETEEV
-518 NDSDE
+518 SDSDK
-523 VVDDSTSLD
+523 VVDDSDSLD

-541 NIDDDSSTRE
+541 NIGETVPIE
-551 EVEDEKQEEE
+551 EVEGEKQEEKE
-561 EATQSE
+561 EVTQSE
-567 PVSEVD
+567 PVDEVENSD
-573 SGAESEIEE
+573 EKEIEE
-582 APIEE
+582 IPIAE
-587 AEPDEIVTDDGA
+587 AEHDEIVTDDGA

-607 VEEIDSGYTYRD
+607 VEEIDSGYTYKD
-619 LGRETESESDIY
+619 LGRETESDIY
-631 KESIPSYNDSSIR
+631 KESNPSYSDSSIR
-644 DYSKEVNNLDKL
+644 DYSKEVNKFDKL
-656 IDNDYSSYG
+656 IDNDYSNYG

-675 DTRDDYFDITP
+675 DTRDDYFDIPP

-706 ELMKQNRE
+706 ELMRQNRE
-714 QKITI
+714 QKVKI
-719 IQYHERLKRAESL
+719 IQYHERLKRTESL

-772 SKVQDQDRIIAAQ
+772 SKVQDQDRIIAVQ
-785 DRELKNLRPQVEG
+785 DRELKNLRPQVAG

-830 RAA
+830 RVA

>member
-33 DDNALANG
+33 DDTALKNG

-63 VVAEGGNEIIPFVN
+63 IVDESGNEVIPFVN

-121 TIKSKISAV
+121 AIKSKISAV

-147 ICDLNANPLVDG
+147 ICDLNAKPLVDG

-166 DPVNNK
+166 DHINNK

-179 PDEAI
+179 PDEPI

-196 NAVSDNNPIDVTSVN
+196 TSVSDNNTIDVTSVN
-211 VSSDTV
+211 VSSDAV

-222 NTQANNMETVQEV
+222 NTQVNNTEAVQAV
-235 TTDSVPAVPVVN
+235 ATDSIPVAPIVN
-247 EDATYQNNNDNVT
+247 ENVATSD
-260 TSESVVNNP
+260 SVVNNT
-269 VENQVS
+269 VEDTVS
-275 SDNGMDASTSQSNVY
+275 SANGLDASTSQSNVY
-290 TPSPLATDEVIPP
+290 TPSPLATDEIIPP
-303 VLPDDLI
+303 VLPDDLT
-310 AESQDNSQAVQEE
+310 AETQDTNQVAQEE
-323 AVTDEASSSVDV
+323 IVNDEAALPVDA
-335 VNDVENTTQAIS
+335 VNDVENTITAIS
-347 DSTEEVSSANDEN
+347 DSTEDVVSSNDEN

-385 ESDEID
+385 KSDEIES
-391 ASESNEIVTEESE
+391 SESNEIVEEESE
-404 TPVSENTE
+404 KLVEENTD
-412 DVKDDALANE
+412 DVKDASLATE
-422 EEVNESASQENN
+422 EVVNESVSQENN

-452 EENVEEVAVAAI
+452 EENSEEEVAAI
-464 DDVDSTLEEQSTT
+464 DDVDT
-477 DESVTEEP
+477 
-485 VNDDST
+485 
-491 DTDIVNETDLSNE
+491 VNENDLSNDE
-504 EEVSSKEISETEEV
+504 DVSSEEISETEEV
-518 NDSDE
+518 SDSDK
-523 VVDDSTSLD
+523 VVDDSDSLD

-541 NIDDDSSTRE
+541 NIGETVPIE
-551 EVEDEKQEEE
+551 EVEGEKQEEKE
-561 EATQSE
+561 EVTQSE
-567 PVSEVD
+567 PVDEVENSD
-573 SGAESEIEE
+573 EKEIEE
-582 APIEE
+582 IPIAE
-587 AEPDEIVTDDGA
+587 AEHDEIVTDDGA

-607 VEEIDSGYTYRD
+607 VEEIDSGYTYKD
-619 LGRETESESDIY
+619 LGRETESDIY
-631 KESIPSYNDSSIR
+631 KESNPSYSDSSIR
-644 DYSKEVNNLDKL
+644 DYSKEVNKFDKL
-656 IDNDYSSYG
+656 IDNDYSNYG

-675 DTRDDYFDITP
+675 DTRDDYFDIPP

-706 ELMKQNRE
+706 ELMRQNRE
-714 QKITI
+714 QKVTI
-719 IQYHERLKRAESL
+719 IQYHERLKRTESL

-785 DRELKNLRPQVEG
+785 DRELKNLRPQVAG

-830 RAA
+830 RVA

>member
-8 VKYKGR
+8 VKYKCR

-33 DDNALANG
+33 DDTALKNG

-63 VVAEGGNEIIPFVN
+63 IVDESGNEVIPFVN

-92 VEPESDAVKQAIS
+92 AEPESDAVKQAIS

-121 TIKSKISAV
+121 AIKSKISAV

-147 ICDLNANPLVDG
+147 ICDLNAKPLVDG

-166 DPVNNK
+166 DHINNK

-179 PDEAI
+179 PDEPI
-184 SEFSIMPTQVNN
+184 SEFSIMSTQINN
-196 NAVSDNNPIDVTSVN
+196 TAVSDNNTIDVTSVN
-211 VSSDTV
+211 VSSDAV

-222 NTQANNMETVQEV
+222 NTQVNNTEAVQAV
-235 TTDSVPAVPVVN
+235 ATDSIPVAPIVN
-247 EDATYQNNNDNVT
+247 ENVATSD
-260 TSESVVNNP
+260 SVVNNT
-269 VENQVS
+269 VEDTVS
-275 SDNGMDASTSQSNVY
+275 SANGLDASTSQSNVY

-310 AESQDNSQAVQEE
+310 AETQDTNQVVQEE
-323 AVTDEASSSVDV
+323 IVTDKAALPVDA
-335 VNDVENTTQAIS
+335 VNDVENTIPATS
-347 DSTEEVSSANDEN
+347 DSTEDVVSSNDEN

-385 ESDEID
+385 KSDEIES
-391 ASESNEIVTEESE
+391 SESNEIVEEESE
-404 TPVSENTE
+404 NPVEENTE
-412 DVKDDALANE
+412 GVKDASLAT
-422 EEVNESASQENN
+422 EEVVNEGVSQENN
-434 DQEINSA
+434 GQEINSA

-452 EENVEEVAVAAI
+452 EE
-464 DDVDSTLEEQSTT
+464 
-477 DESVTEEP
+477 
-485 VNDDST
+485 
-491 DTDIVNETDLSNE
+491 
-504 EEVSSKEISETEEV
+504 ISETEEV
-518 NDSDE
+518 SDSDK
-523 VVDDSTSLD
+523 VVDDSASLD

-541 NIDDDSSTRE
+541 NIGKTVPIE
-551 EVEDEKQEEE
+551 EVEGEKQEEKE
-561 EATQSE
+561 EVTQSE
-567 PVSEVD
+567 SVDEVD
-573 SGAESEIEE
+573 NSDEKEIEE
-582 APIEE
+582 TPVAE
-587 AEPDEIVTDDGA
+587 AEYDEIVTDDGA

-607 VEEIDSGYTYRD
+607 VEEIDSGYTYKD
-619 LGRETESESDIY
+619 LGRETESDIY
-631 KESIPSYNDSSIR
+631 KESVPSYSDSSIR
-644 DYSKEVNNLDKL
+644 DYSKEDNKFDKL
-656 IDNDYSSYG
+656 IDNDYSNYG

-675 DTRDDYFDITP
+675 DTRDDYFDIPP

-706 ELMKQNRE
+706 ELMRQNRE
-714 QKITI
+714 QKVTI
-719 IQYHERLKRAESL
+719 IQYHERLKRTESL

-830 RAA
+830 RVA

>member
-33 DDNALANG
+33 DDTALKNG

-63 VVAEGGNEIIPFVN
+63 IVDESGNEVIPFVN

-121 TIKSKISAV
+121 AIKSKISAV

-166 DPVNNK
+166 DHINNK

-179 PDEAI
+179 PDEPI

-196 NAVSDNNPIDVTSVN
+196 TSVSDNNTIDVTSVN
-211 VSSDTV
+211 VSSDAV

-222 NTQANNMETVQEV
+222 NTQVNNTEAVQAV
-235 TTDSVPAVPVVN
+235 ATDSIPIAPIVN
-247 EDATYQNNNDNVT
+247 ENVATSD
-260 TSESVVNNP
+260 SVVNNT
-269 VENQVS
+269 VEDTVS
-275 SDNGMDASTSQSNVY
+275 SANGLDASTSQSNVY

-310 AESQDNSQAVQEE
+310 AETQDTNQVAQEE
-323 AVTDEASSSVDV
+323 IVNDEAALPVDA
-335 VNDVENTTQAIS
+335 VNDVENTITAIS
-347 DSTEEVSSANDEN
+347 DSTEDVVSSNDEN

-385 ESDEID
+385 KSDEID
-391 ASESNEIVTEESE
+391 SFESNEIVEEESE
-404 TPVSENTE
+404 KPVEENTD
-412 DVKDDALANE
+412 DVKDASLATGDV
-422 EEVNESASQENN
+422 VNESVSQENN

-452 EENVEEVAVAAI
+452 EENSEEEVAAI
-464 DDVDSTLEEQSTT
+464 DDVDT
-477 DESVTEEP
+477 
-485 VNDDST
+485 
-491 DTDIVNETDLSNE
+491 VNENDLSNDE
-504 EEVSSKEISETEEV
+504 DVSSEEIIETEEV
-518 NDSDE
+518 SDSDK
-523 VVDDSTSLD
+523 VVDDSDSLD

-541 NIDDDSSTRE
+541 NIGETVPIE
-551 EVEDEKQEEE
+551 EVEGEKQEEKE
-561 EATQSE
+561 EVTQLE
-567 PVSEVD
+567 PVDEVENSD
-573 SGAESEIEE
+573 EKEIEE
-582 APIEE
+582 IPIAE
-587 AEPDEIVTDDGA
+587 AEHDEIVTDDGA

-607 VEEIDSGYTYRD
+607 VEEIDSGYTYKD
-619 LGRETESESDIY
+619 LGRETESDIY
-631 KESIPSYNDSSIR
+631 KESNPSYSDSSIR
-644 DYSKEVNNLDKL
+644 DYSKEVNKFDKL
-656 IDNDYSSYG
+656 IDNDYSNYG

-675 DTRDDYFDITP
+675 DTRDDYFDIPP

-706 ELMKQNRE
+706 ELMRQNRE
-714 QKITI
+714 QKVTI
-719 IQYHERLKRAESL
+719 IQYHERLKRTESL

-785 DRELKNLRPQVEG
+785 DRELKNLRPQVAG

-823 DSSYYGR
+823 DNSYYGR
-830 RAA
+830 RVA

>member
-8 VKYKGR
+8 VKYKCR

-33 DDNALANG
+33 DDTALKNG

-63 VVAEGGNEIIPFVN
+63 IVDESGNEVIPFVN

-121 TIKSKISAV
+121 AIKSKISAV

-147 ICDLNANPLVDG
+147 ICDLNAKPLVDG

-179 PDEAI
+179 PDEPI
-184 SEFSIMPTQVNN
+184 SEFSIMSTQINN
-196 NAVSDNNPIDVTSVN
+196 TAVSDNNTIDVTSVN
-211 VSSDTV
+211 VSSDAV

-222 NTQANNMETVQEV
+222 NTQVNNTEAVQAAA
-235 TTDSVPAVPVVN
+235 TDSIPVAPIVN
-247 EDATYQNNNDNVT
+247 ENVATSD
-260 TSESVVNNP
+260 SVVNNT
-269 VENQVS
+269 VEDTVS
-275 SDNGMDASTSQSNVY
+275 SANGLDASTSQSNVY

-310 AESQDNSQAVQEE
+310 AETQDTNQVVQEE
-323 AVTDEASSSVDV
+323 IVTDKAALPVDA
-335 VNDVENTTQAIS
+335 VNDVENTIPATS
-347 DSTEEVSSANDEN
+347 DSTEDVVSSNDEN

-385 ESDEID
+385 KSDEIES
-391 ASESNEIVTEESE
+391 SESNEIVEEESE
-404 TPVSENTE
+404 NPVEENTE
-412 DVKDDALANE
+412 GVKDASLAT
-422 EEVNESASQENN
+422 EEVVNEGVSQENN
-434 DQEINSA
+434 DQEINSS

-452 EENVEEVAVAAI
+452 EE
-464 DDVDSTLEEQSTT
+464 
-477 DESVTEEP
+477 
-485 VNDDST
+485 
-491 DTDIVNETDLSNE
+491 
-504 EEVSSKEISETEEV
+504 ISETEEV
-518 NDSDE
+518 SDSDK
-523 VVDDSTSLD
+523 VVDDSASLD

-541 NIDDDSSTRE
+541 NIGETSPIE
-551 EVEDEKQEEE
+551 EVEGEKQEEKE
-561 EATQSE
+561 EVTQSE
-567 PVSEVD
+567 SVDEVD
-573 SGAESEIEE
+573 NSDEKEIEE
-582 APIEE
+582 TPVAE
-587 AEPDEIVTDDGA
+587 AEYDEIVTDDGA

-607 VEEIDSGYTYRD
+607 VEEIDSGYTYKD
-619 LGRETESESDIY
+619 LGRETESDIY
-631 KESIPSYNDSSIR
+631 KESNPSYSDSSIR
-644 DYSKEVNNLDKL
+644 DYSKEVNKFDKL
-656 IDNDYSSYG
+656 IDNDYSNYG

-675 DTRDDYFDITP
+675 DTRDDYFDIPP

-706 ELMKQNRE
+706 ELMRQNRE
-714 QKITI
+714 QKVTI
-719 IQYHERLKRAESL
+719 IQYHERLKRTESL

-785 DRELKNLRPQVEG
+785 DRELKNLRPQVAG

-806 KDARVLLN
+806 KDARVLLD

-830 RAA
+830 RVA

>member
-33 DDNALANG
+33 DDTALKNG

-63 VVAEGGNEIIPFVN
+63 IVDESGNEVIPFVN

-121 TIKSKISAV
+121 AIKSKISAV

-147 ICDLNANPLVDG
+147 ICDLNAKPLVDG

-166 DPVNNK
+166 DHINNK

-179 PDEAI
+179 PDEPI

-196 NAVSDNNPIDVTSVN
+196 TSVSDNNTIDVTSVN
-211 VSSDTV
+211 VSSDAV

-222 NTQANNMETVQEV
+222 NTQVNNTEEVQAV
-235 TTDSVPAVPVVN
+235 ATDSIPIAPIVN
-247 EDATYQNNNDNVT
+247 ENVATSD
-260 TSESVVNNP
+260 SVVNNT
-269 VENQVS
+269 VEDTVS
-275 SDNGMDASTSQSNVY
+275 SANGLDASTSQSNVY

-310 AESQDNSQAVQEE
+310 AETQDTNQVAQEE
-323 AVTDEASSSVDV
+323 IVNDEAALPVDA
-335 VNDVENTTQAIS
+335 VNDVENTITAIS
-347 DSTEEVSSANDEN
+347 DSTEDVVSSNDEN
-360 MNSADNG
+360 INSVDNG

-385 ESDEID
+385 KSDEIES
-391 ASESNEIVTEESE
+391 SESNEIVEEESE
-404 TPVSENTE
+404 KLVEENTD
-412 DVKDDALANE
+412 DVKDASLATGDV
-422 EEVNESASQENN
+422 VNESVSQENN

-452 EENVEEVAVAAI
+452 EENSEEEVAAI
-464 DDVDSTLEEQSTT
+464 DDVDT
-477 DESVTEEP
+477 
-485 VNDDST
+485 
-491 DTDIVNETDLSNE
+491 VNENDLSNDE
-504 EEVSSKEISETEEV
+504 DVSSEEISETEEV
-518 NDSDE
+518 SDSDK
-523 VVDDSTSLD
+523 VVDDSDSLD

-541 NIDDDSSTRE
+541 NIGETVPIE
-551 EVEDEKQEEE
+551 EFEGKKQEEKE
-561 EATQSE
+561 EVTQSE
-567 PVSEVD
+567 PVDEVENSD
-573 SGAESEIEE
+573 EREIEE
-582 APIEE
+582 IPIAE
-587 AEPDEIVTDDGA
+587 AEHDEIVTDDGA

-607 VEEIDSGYTYRD
+607 VEEIDSGYTYKD
-619 LGRETESESDIY
+619 LGRETESDIY
-631 KESIPSYNDSSIR
+631 KESNPSYSDSSIR
-644 DYSKEVNNLDKL
+644 DYSKEVNKFDKL
-656 IDNDYSSYG
+656 IDNDYSNYG

-675 DTRDDYFDITP
+675 DTRDDYFDIPP

-706 ELMKQNRE
+706 ELMRQNRE
-714 QKITI
+714 QKVTI
-719 IQYHERLKRAESL
+719 IQYHERLKRTESL

-785 DRELKNLRPQVEG
+785 DRELKNLRPQVAG

-830 RAA
+830 RVA

>member
-33 DDNALANG
+33 DDTALKNG

-63 VVAEGGNEIIPFVN
+63 IVDESGNEVIPFVN

-121 TIKSKISAV
+121 AIKSKISAV

-147 ICDLNANPLVDG
+147 ICDLNAKPLVDG

-179 PDEAI
+179 PDDAI

-196 NAVSDNNPIDVTSVN
+196 MSVSDNNTIDVTSVN
-211 VSSDTV
+211 VSSDAV

-222 NTQANNMETVQEV
+222 NTQVNNTEAVQAV
-235 TTDSVPAVPVVN
+235 ATDSVPAAPIV
-247 EDATYQNNNDNVT
+247 NDNVA
-260 TSESVVNNP
+260 TSDSVVNNT
-269 VENQVS
+269 VENTVPS
-275 SDNGMDASTSQSNVY
+275 GNGLDASASQSNVY
-290 TPSPLATDEVIPP
+290 TPSPLATDEAIPP

-310 AESQDNSQAVQEE
+310 AETQDTNQVAQEDI
-323 AVTDEASSSVDV
+323 VTDEAALPVDA
-335 VNDVENTTQAIS
+335 VNDVENTIPATS
-347 DSTEEVSSANDEN
+347 DSTEGVVSSNDEN

-367 SSFFDSLSSLDT
+367 SSFFESLSSLDT

-385 ESDEID
+385 KSDEIES
-391 ASESNEIVTEESE
+391 SESNEVVEEESE
-404 TPVSENTE
+404 KPVEENTD
-412 DVKDDALANE
+412 DVKDDSLSTE
-422 EEVNESASQENN
+422 EVVNESVSQENN
-434 DQEINSA
+434 DQEINSD

-452 EENVEEVAVAAI
+452 EENSEEEVAAI
-464 DDVDSTLEEQSTT
+464 DDVDT
-477 DESVTEEP
+477 
-485 VNDDST
+485 
-491 DTDIVNETDLSNE
+491 VNENDLSNDE
-504 EEVSSKEISETEEV
+504 AVSSEEISETEEV
-518 NDSDE
+518 SDSDK
-523 VVDDSTSLD
+523 VVDDSASLD
-532 SQDEDEIKL
+532 SQDEDEFKL
-541 NIDDDSSTRE
+541 NIGKTSPIE
-551 EVEDEKQEEE
+551 EVEGEKQEV
-561 EATQSE
+561 TQSE
-567 PVSEVD
+567 PIDEVD
-573 SGAESEIEE
+573 NRDEKEIEE
-582 APIEE
+582 TPVAE
-587 AEPDEIVTDDGA
+587 AEHDEIVTDDGA

-607 VEEIDSGYTYRD
+607 VEEIDPGYTYKD
-619 LGRETESESDIY
+619 LGGETESDIY
-631 KESIPSYNDSSIR
+631 KESIPSYSDSSIR
-644 DYSKEVNNLDKL
+644 DYSKEVNKFDKL
-656 IDNDYSSYG
+656 IDNDYSNYG

-675 DTRDDYFDITP
+675 DTRDDYFDIPP

-706 ELMKQNRE
+706 ELMRQNRE
-714 QKITI
+714 QKVTI
-719 IQYHERLKRAESL
+719 IQYHERLKRTESL

>member
-33 DDNALANG
+33 DDTALKNG

-63 VVAEGGNEIIPFVN
+63 IVDESGNEVIPFVN

-121 TIKSKISAV
+121 AIKSKISAV

-147 ICDLNANPLVDG
+147 ICDLNAKPLVDG

-166 DPVNNK
+166 DHINNK

-179 PDEAI
+179 PDEPI

-196 NAVSDNNPIDVTSVN
+196 TSVSDNNTIDVTSVN
-211 VSSDTV
+211 VSSDAV

-222 NTQANNMETVQEV
+222 NTQVNNTEEVQAV
-235 TTDSVPAVPVVN
+235 ATDSIPIAPIVN
-247 EDATYQNNNDNVT
+247 ENVATSD
-260 TSESVVNNP
+260 SVVNNT
-269 VENQVS
+269 VEDTVS
-275 SDNGMDASTSQSNVY
+275 SANGLDASTSQSNVY

-310 AESQDNSQAVQEE
+310 AETQDTNQVSQEE
-323 AVTDEASSSVDV
+323 IVKDEAALPVDA
-335 VNDVENTTQAIS
+335 VNDVENTITAIS
-347 DSTEEVSSANDEN
+347 DSTEDVVSSNDEN

-385 ESDEID
+385 KSDEIES
-391 ASESNEIVTEESE
+391 SESNEIVEEESE
-404 TPVSENTE
+404 KPVEENTD
-412 DVKDDALANE
+412 DVKDASLATE
-422 EEVNESASQENN
+422 EVVNESVSQENN

-452 EENVEEVAVAAI
+452 EENSEEEVAAI
-464 DDVDSTLEEQSTT
+464 DDVDT
-477 DESVTEEP
+477 
-485 VNDDST
+485 
-491 DTDIVNETDLSNE
+491 VNENDLSNDE
-504 EEVSSKEISETEEV
+504 DVSSEEISETEEV
-518 NDSDE
+518 SDSDK
-523 VVDDSTSLD
+523 VVDDSDSLD

-541 NIDDDSSTRE
+541 NIGETVPIE
-551 EVEDEKQEEE
+551 EVEGEKQEEKE
-561 EATQSE
+561 EVTQSE
-567 PVSEVD
+567 PVDEVENSD
-573 SGAESEIEE
+573 EKEIEE
-582 APIEE
+582 IPIAE
-587 AEPDEIVTDDGA
+587 AEHDEIVTDDGA

-607 VEEIDSGYTYRD
+607 VEEIDSGYTYKD
-619 LGRETESESDIY
+619 LGRETESDIY
-631 KESIPSYNDSSIR
+631 KESNPSYSDSSIR
-644 DYSKEVNNLDKL
+644 DYSKEVNKFDKL
-656 IDNDYSSYG
+656 IDNDYSNYG

-675 DTRDDYFDITP
+675 DTRDDYFDIPP

-706 ELMKQNRE
+706 ELMRQNRE
-714 QKITI
+714 QKVTI
-719 IQYHERLKRAESL
+719 IQYHERLKRTESL

-785 DRELKNLRPQVEG
+785 DRELKNLRPQVAG

-830 RAA
+830 RVA

>member
-24 DAGKIYYFL
+24 AAGKIYYFL
-33 DDNALANG
+33 DDTALKNG

-63 VVAEGGNEIIPFVN
+63 IVDESGNEVIPFVN

-184 SEFSIMPTQVNN
+184 LEFSIMPTQVNN
-196 NAVSDNNPIDVTSVN
+196 TAVSDNNTIDVTSVN
-211 VSSDTV
+211 VSSDAV

-222 NTQANNMETVQEV
+222 NTQVNNTEAVQAV
-235 TTDSVPAVPVVN
+235 ATDSIAAAPIVN
-247 EDATYQNNNDNVT
+247 EEVATSD
-260 TSESVVNNP
+260 SVVNNA
-269 VENQVS
+269 VENMVS

-290 TPSPLATDEVIPP
+290 TPSPLATDDGIPP

-310 AESQDNSQAVQEE
+310 AETQDTNQVSQEE
-323 AVTDEASSSVDV
+323 IVTDEAALPGDA
-335 VNDVENTTQAIS
+335 VNDVENTIPVTS
-347 DSTEEVSSANDEN
+347 DSTEGVVSSNDEN

-367 SSFFDSLSSLDT
+367 SSFFESLSSLDT

-385 ESDEID
+385 KSDEIES
-391 ASESNEIVTEESE
+391 SESNEIVEEESE
-404 TPVSENTE
+404 KPVEENTE
-412 DVKDDALANE
+412 DVKDDSLAT
-422 EEVNESASQENN
+422 EEVVNEGVSQENN

-452 EENVEEVAVAAI
+452 EENSEEEVVAI
-464 DDVDSTLEEQSTT
+464 DDVDT
-477 DESVTEEP
+477 
-485 VNDDST
+485 
-491 DTDIVNETDLSNE
+491 VNENDLSNDE
-504 EEVSSKEISETEEV
+504 DVSSEEISETEEV
-518 NDSDE
+518 SDSDK

-541 NIDDDSSTRE
+541 NIGETSPIE
-551 EVEDEKQEEE
+551 EDEGEKQEEKE
-561 EATQSE
+561 EVTQSE
-567 PVSEVD
+567 PVDEVD
-573 SGAESEIEE
+573 NSDEKEIEE
-582 APIEE
+582 TPVEE
-587 AEPDEIVTDDGA
+587 VEHDEIVTDDGA

-607 VEEIDSGYTYRD
+607 VEEIDSGYTYKD
-619 LGRETESESDIY
+619 LGRDAESDIY
-631 KESIPSYNDSSIR
+631 KESIPSYSDSSIR
-644 DYSKEVNNLDKL
+644 DYSKEVNKFDKL
-656 IDNDYSSYG
+656 IDNDYSNYG

-675 DTRDDYFDITP
+675 DTRDDYFDIPP

-706 ELMKQNRE
+706 ELMRQNRE
-714 QKITI
+714 QKVTI
-719 IQYHERLKRAESL
+719 IQYHERLKRTESL

-806 KDARVLLN
+806 KDARILLN

>member
-33 DDNALANG
+33 DDTALKNG

-63 VVAEGGNEIIPFVN
+63 IVDESGNEVIPFVN

-121 TIKSKISAV
+121 AIKSKISAV

-147 ICDLNANPLVDG
+147 ICDLNAKPLVDG

-179 PDEAI
+179 PDDAI

-196 NAVSDNNPIDVTSVN
+196 TSVSDNNTIDVTSVN
-211 VSSDTV
+211 VSSDAV

-222 NTQANNMETVQEV
+222 NTQVNNTEAVQAV
-235 TTDSVPAVPVVN
+235 ATDSIPAAPIVN
-247 EDATYQNNNDNVT
+247 ENVATSD
-260 TSESVVNNP
+260 SVVNNT
-269 VENQVS
+269 VENTVPS
-275 SDNGMDASTSQSNVY
+275 GNGLDASTSQSNVY

-310 AESQDNSQAVQEE
+310 SETQDTNQVAQEDI
-323 AVTDEASSSVDV
+323 VTDEAALPVDA
-335 VNDVENTTQAIS
+335 VNDVENTTPATS
-347 DSTEEVSSANDEN
+347 DSTGDVVSSNDEN

-385 ESDEID
+385 KSDEIES
-391 ASESNEIVTEESE
+391 SESNEIVEEESE
-404 TPVSENTE
+404 KPVEENTD
-412 DVKDDALANE
+412 DVKDDSLATE
-422 EEVNESASQENN
+422 DVVNESVSQENN

-452 EENVEEVAVAAI
+452 EENSQEEVAAI
-464 DDVDSTLEEQSTT
+464 DDVDT
-477 DESVTEEP
+477 
-485 VNDDST
+485 
-491 DTDIVNETDLSNE
+491 INENDLSNDE
-504 EEVSSKEISETEEV
+504 VVSSEEISENEEVS
-518 NDSDE
+518 DSDK
-523 VVDDSTSLD
+523 VVDDSVSLD

-541 NIDDDSSTRE
+541 NIGETSPIE
-551 EVEDEKQEEE
+551 EVEGEKQEEKE
-561 EATQSE
+561 EVTQSE
-567 PVSEVD
+567 SVDEVD
-573 SGAESEIEE
+573 NSDEKEIEE
-582 APIEE
+582 TPVAE
-587 AEPDEIVTDDGA
+587 AEHDEIVTDDGA

-607 VEEIDSGYTYRD
+607 VEEIDPGYTYKD
-619 LGRETESESDIY
+619 LGRETESDIY
-631 KESIPSYNDSSIR
+631 KESIPSYSDSSIR
-644 DYSKEVNNLDKL
+644 DYSKEVNKFDKL
-656 IDNDYSSYG
+656 IDNDYSNYG

-675 DTRDDYFDITP
+675 DTRDDYFDIPP

-706 ELMKQNRE
+706 ELMRQNRE
-714 QKITI
+714 QKVTI
-719 IQYHERLKRAESL
+719 IQYHERLKRTESL

>member
-33 DDNALANG
+33 DDTALKNG

-63 VVAEGGNEIIPFVN
+63 IVDESGNEVIPFVN

-121 TIKSKISAV
+121 AIKSKISAV

-147 ICDLNANPLVDG
+147 ICDLNAKPLVDG

-166 DPVNNK
+166 DHINNK

-179 PDEAI
+179 PDEPI

-196 NAVSDNNPIDVTSVN
+196 TSVSDNNTIDVTSVN
-211 VSSDTV
+211 VSSDAV

-222 NTQANNMETVQEV
+222 NTQVNNTEEVQAV
-235 TTDSVPAVPVVN
+235 ATDSIPIAPIVN
-247 EDATYQNNNDNVT
+247 ENVATSD
-260 TSESVVNNP
+260 SVVNNT
-269 VENQVS
+269 VEDTVS
-275 SDNGMDASTSQSNVY
+275 SVNGLDASTSQSNVY

-310 AESQDNSQAVQEE
+310 AETQDTNQVSQEE
-323 AVTDEASSSVDV
+323 IVKDEAALPVDA
-335 VNDVENTTQAIS
+335 VNDVENTITAIS
-347 DSTEEVSSANDEN
+347 DSTEDVVSSNDEN

-385 ESDEID
+385 KSDEIES
-391 ASESNEIVTEESE
+391 SESNEIVEEESE
-404 TPVSENTE
+404 KPVEENTD
-412 DVKDDALANE
+412 DVKDASLATE
-422 EEVNESASQENN
+422 EVVNESVSQENN

-452 EENVEEVAVAAI
+452 EENSEEEVAAI
-464 DDVDSTLEEQSTT
+464 DDVDT
-477 DESVTEEP
+477 
-485 VNDDST
+485 
-491 DTDIVNETDLSNE
+491 VNENDLSNDE
-504 EEVSSKEISETEEV
+504 DVSSEEISETEEV
-518 NDSDE
+518 SDSDK
-523 VVDDSTSLD
+523 VVDDSDSLD

-541 NIDDDSSTRE
+541 NIGETVPIE
-551 EVEDEKQEEE
+551 EVEGEKQEEKE
-561 EATQSE
+561 EVTQSE
-567 PVSEVD
+567 PVDEVENSD
-573 SGAESEIEE
+573 EKEIEE
-582 APIEE
+582 IPIAE
-587 AEPDEIVTDDGA
+587 AEHDEIVTDDGA

-607 VEEIDSGYTYRD
+607 VEEIDSGYTYKD
-619 LGRETESESDIY
+619 LGRETESDIY
-631 KESIPSYNDSSIR
+631 KESNPSYSDSSIR
-644 DYSKEVNNLDKL
+644 DYSKEVNKFDKL
-656 IDNDYSSYG
+656 IDNDYSNYG

-675 DTRDDYFDITP
+675 DTRDDYFDIPP

-706 ELMKQNRE
+706 ELMRQNRE
-714 QKITI
+714 QKVTI
-719 IQYHERLKRAESL
+719 IQYHERLKRTESL

-785 DRELKNLRPQVEG
+785 DRELKNLRPQVAG

-830 RAA
+830 RVA

>member
-8 VKYKGR
+8 VKYKCR

-33 DDNALANG
+33 DDTALKNG

-63 VVAEGGNEIIPFVN
+63 IVDESGNEVIPFVN

-92 VEPESDAVKQAIS
+92 AEPESDAVKQAIS

-121 TIKSKISAV
+121 AIKSKISAV

-147 ICDLNANPLVDG
+147 ICDLNAKPLVDG

-166 DPVNNK
+166 DHINNK

-179 PDEAI
+179 PDEPI

-196 NAVSDNNPIDVTSVN
+196 TSVSDNNTIDVTSVN
-211 VSSDTV
+211 VSSDAV

-222 NTQANNMETVQEV
+222 NTQVNNTEEVQAV
-235 TTDSVPAVPVVN
+235 ATDSIPIAPIVN
-247 EDATYQNNNDNVT
+247 ENVATSD
-260 TSESVVNNP
+260 SVVNNT
-269 VENQVS
+269 VEDTVS
-275 SDNGMDASTSQSNVY
+275 SANGLDASTSQSNVY

-310 AESQDNSQAVQEE
+310 AETQDTNQVVQEE
-323 AVTDEASSSVDV
+323 IVTDKAALPVDA
-335 VNDVENTTQAIS
+335 VNDVENTIPATS
-347 DSTEEVSSANDEN
+347 DSTEDVVSSNDEN

-385 ESDEID
+385 KSDEIES
-391 ASESNEIVTEESE
+391 SESNEIVEEESE
-404 TPVSENTE
+404 NPVEENTE
-412 DVKDDALANE
+412 GVKDASLAT
-422 EEVNESASQENN
+422 EEVVNEGVSQENN
-434 DQEINSA
+434 GQEINSA

-452 EENVEEVAVAAI
+452 EE
-464 DDVDSTLEEQSTT
+464 
-477 DESVTEEP
+477 
-485 VNDDST
+485 
-491 DTDIVNETDLSNE
+491 
-504 EEVSSKEISETEEV
+504 ISETEEV
-518 NDSDE
+518 SDSDK
-523 VVDDSTSLD
+523 VVDDSASLD

-541 NIDDDSSTRE
+541 NIGETSPIE
-551 EVEDEKQEEE
+551 EVEGEKQEEKE
-561 EATQSE
+561 EVTQSE
-567 PVSEVD
+567 SVDEVD
-573 SGAESEIEE
+573 NSDEKEIEE
-582 APIEE
+582 TPVAE
-587 AEPDEIVTDDGA
+587 AEYDEIVTDDGA

-607 VEEIDSGYTYRD
+607 VEEIDSGYTYKD
-619 LGRETESESDIY
+619 LGRETESDIY
-631 KESIPSYNDSSIR
+631 KESVPSYSDSSIR
-644 DYSKEVNNLDKL
+644 DYSKEDNKFDKL
-656 IDNDYSSYG
+656 IDNDYSNYG

-675 DTRDDYFDITP
+675 DTRDDYFDIPP

-706 ELMKQNRE
+706 ELMRQNRE
-714 QKITI
+714 QKVTI
-719 IQYHERLKRAESL
+719 IQYHERLKRTESL

-830 RAA
+830 RVA

>member
-24 DAGKIYYFL
+24 DAEKIYYFL
-33 DDNALANG
+33 DDTALKNG

-63 VVAEGGNEIIPFVN
+63 IVDESGNEVIPFVN

-121 TIKSKISAV
+121 AIKSKISAV

-179 PDEAI
+179 PDEPI
-184 SEFSIMPTQVNN
+184 SEFSIMSTQINN
-196 NAVSDNNPIDVTSVN
+196 TAVSDNNTIDVTSVN
-211 VSSDTV
+211 VSSDAV

-222 NTQANNMETVQEV
+222 NTQVNNTEEVQAV
-235 TTDSVPAVPVVN
+235 ATDSIPVAPIVN
-247 EDATYQNNNDNVT
+247 ENVATSD
-260 TSESVVNNP
+260 SVVNNT
-269 VENQVS
+269 VEDTVS
-275 SDNGMDASTSQSNVY
+275 SANGLDASTSQSNVY
-290 TPSPLATDEVIPP
+290 TSSPLATEEVIPP

-310 AESQDNSQAVQEE
+310 AETQDTNQVAQEE
-323 AVTDEASSSVDV
+323 IVNDEAALPVDA
-335 VNDVENTTQAIS
+335 VNDVENTITAIS
-347 DSTEEVSSANDEN
+347 DSTEDVVSSNDEN

-385 ESDEID
+385 KSDEIES
-391 ASESNEIVTEESE
+391 SESNEIVEEESE
-404 TPVSENTE
+404 KPVEENTD
-412 DVKDDALANE
+412 DVKDASLATE
-422 EEVNESASQENN
+422 EVVNESVSQENN

-452 EENVEEVAVAAI
+452 EENSEEEVAAI
-464 DDVDSTLEEQSTT
+464 DDVDT
-477 DESVTEEP
+477 
-485 VNDDST
+485 
-491 DTDIVNETDLSNE
+491 VNENDLSNDE
-504 EEVSSKEISETEEV
+504 DVSSEEISETEEV
-518 NDSDE
+518 SDSDK
-523 VVDDSTSLD
+523 VVDDSDSLD
-532 SQDEDEIKL
+532 SQDEIKL
-541 NIDDDSSTRE
+541 NIGETVPIE
-551 EVEDEKQEEE
+551 EVEGEKQEEKE
-561 EATQSE
+561 EVTQSE
-567 PVSEVD
+567 PVDEVENSD
-573 SGAESEIEE
+573 EKEIEE
-582 APIEE
+582 IPIAE
-587 AEPDEIVTDDGA
+587 AEHDEIVTDDGA
-599 LEEVVAEP
+599 LEEVVADP
-607 VEEIDSGYTYRD
+607 VEEIDSGYTYKD
-619 LGRETESESDIY
+619 LGRETESDIY
-631 KESIPSYNDSSIR
+631 KESNPSYSDSSIR
-644 DYSKEVNNLDKL
+644 DYSKEVNKFDKL
-656 IDNDYSSYG
+656 IDNDYSNYG

-675 DTRDDYFDITP
+675 DTRDDYFDIPP

-706 ELMKQNRE
+706 ELMRQNRE
-714 QKITI
+714 QKVTI
-719 IQYHERLKRAESL
+719 IQYHERLKRTESL

-785 DRELKNLRPQVEG
+785 DRELKNLRPQVAG

-830 RAA
+830 RVA

>member
-33 DDNALANG
+33 DDTALKNG

-63 VVAEGGNEIIPFVN
+63 IVDESGNEVIPFVN

-121 TIKSKISAV
+121 AIKSKISAV

-147 ICDLNANPLVDG
+147 ICDLNAKPLVDG

-166 DPVNNK
+166 DHINNK

-179 PDEAI
+179 PDEPI

-196 NAVSDNNPIDVTSVN
+196 TSVSDNNTIDVTSVN
-211 VSSDTV
+211 VSSAAV

-222 NTQANNMETVQEV
+222 NTQVNNTEAVQAV
-235 TTDSVPAVPVVN
+235 ATDSIPVAPIVN
-247 EDATYQNNNDNVT
+247 ENVATSD
-260 TSESVVNNP
+260 SVVNNT
-269 VENQVS
+269 VEDTVS
-275 SDNGMDASTSQSNVY
+275 SANGLDASTSQSNVY
-290 TPSPLATDEVIPP
+290 TPSSLATDEVIPP

-310 AESQDNSQAVQEE
+310 AETQDTNQVAQEE
-323 AVTDEASSSVDV
+323 IVNDEAALPVDA
-335 VNDVENTTQAIS
+335 VNDVENTITAIS
-347 DSTEEVSSANDEN
+347 DSTEDVVSSNDEN

-385 ESDEID
+385 KSDEIES
-391 ASESNEIVTEESE
+391 SESNEIVEEESE
-404 TPVSENTE
+404 KLVEENTDDLKDASLATG
-412 DVKDDALANE
+412 DV
-422 EEVNESASQENN
+422 VNESVSQENN

-452 EENVEEVAVAAI
+452 EENSEEEVAAI
-464 DDVDSTLEEQSTT
+464 DDVDT
-477 DESVTEEP
+477 
-485 VNDDST
+485 
-491 DTDIVNETDLSNE
+491 VNENDLSNDE
-504 EEVSSKEISETEEV
+504 DVSSEEISETEEV
-518 NDSDE
+518 SDSDK
-523 VVDDSTSLD
+523 VVDDSDSLD

-541 NIDDDSSTRE
+541 NIGETVPIE
-551 EVEDEKQEEE
+551 EVEGEKQEEKE
-561 EATQSE
+561 EVTQSE
-567 PVSEVD
+567 PVDEVENSD
-573 SGAESEIEE
+573 EKEIEE
-582 APIEE
+582 IPITE
-587 AEPDEIVTDDGA
+587 AEHDEIVTDDGA

-607 VEEIDSGYTYRD
+607 VEEIDSGYTYKD
-619 LGRETESESDIY
+619 LGRETESDIY
-631 KESIPSYNDSSIR
+631 KESNPSYSDSSIR
-644 DYSKEVNNLDKL
+644 DYSKEVNKFDKL
-656 IDNDYSSYG
+656 IDNDYSNYG

-675 DTRDDYFDITP
+675 DTRDDYFDIPP

-706 ELMKQNRE
+706 ELMRQNRE
-714 QKITI
+714 QKVTI
-719 IQYHERLKRAESL
+719 IQYHERLKRTESL

-772 SKVQDQDRIIAAQ
+772 SKVQDQDRIIAVQ
-785 DRELKNLRPQVEG
+785 DRELKNLRPQVAG

-830 RAA
+830 RVA

>member
-33 DDNALANG
+33 DDTALKNG

-63 VVAEGGNEIIPFVN
+63 IVDESGNEVIPFVN

-121 TIKSKISAV
+121 AIKSKISAV

-147 ICDLNANPLVDG
+147 ICDLNAKPLVDG

-166 DPVNNK
+166 DHINNK

-179 PDEAI
+179 PDEPI

-196 NAVSDNNPIDVTSVN
+196 TSVSDNNTIDVTSVN
-211 VSSDTV
+211 VSSAAV

-222 NTQANNMETVQEV
+222 NTQVNNTEAVQAV
-235 TTDSVPAVPVVN
+235 ATDSIPIAPIVN
-247 EDATYQNNNDNVT
+247 ENVATSD
-260 TSESVVNNP
+260 SVVNNT
-269 VENQVS
+269 VEDTVS
-275 SDNGMDASTSQSNVY
+275 SANGLDASTSQSNVY
-290 TPSPLATDEVIPP
+290 TPSPLATDEIIPP

-310 AESQDNSQAVQEE
+310 AETQDTNQVAQE
-323 AVTDEASSSVDV
+323 AIVNDEAALPVDA
-335 VNDVENTTQAIS
+335 VNDVENTITAIS
-347 DSTEEVSSANDEN
+347 DSTEDVVSSNDEN
-360 MNSADNG
+360 INSVDNG

-385 ESDEID
+385 KSDEIE
-391 ASESNEIVTEESE
+391 SFESNEIVEEESE
-404 TPVSENTE
+404 KLVEENTD
-412 DVKDDALANE
+412 DVKDASLATGDI
-422 EEVNESASQENN
+422 VNESVSQENN

-452 EENVEEVAVAAI
+452 EENSEEEVAAI
-464 DDVDSTLEEQSTT
+464 DDVDT
-477 DESVTEEP
+477 
-485 VNDDST
+485 
-491 DTDIVNETDLSNE
+491 VNENDLSNDE
-504 EEVSSKEISETEEV
+504 DVSSEEISETEEV
-518 NDSDE
+518 SDSDK
-523 VVDDSTSLD
+523 VVDDSDSLD

-541 NIDDDSSTRE
+541 NIGETVPIE
-551 EVEDEKQEEE
+551 EVEGEKQEEKE
-561 EATQSE
+561 EVTQSE
-567 PVSEVD
+567 PVDEVENSD
-573 SGAESEIEE
+573 EKEIEE
-582 APIEE
+582 IPIAE
-587 AEPDEIVTDDGA
+587 AEHDEIVTDDGA

-607 VEEIDSGYTYRD
+607 VEEIDSGYTYKD
-619 LGRETESESDIY
+619 LGRETESDIY
-631 KESIPSYNDSSIR
+631 KESNPSYSDSSIR
-644 DYSKEVNNLDKL
+644 DYSKEVNKFDKL
-656 IDNDYSSYG
+656 IDNDYSNYG

-675 DTRDDYFDITP
+675 DTRDDYFDIPP

-706 ELMKQNRE
+706 ELMRQNRE
-714 QKITI
+714 QKVKI
-719 IQYHERLKRAESL
+719 IQYHERLKRTESL

-772 SKVQDQDRIIAAQ
+772 SKVQDQDRIIAVQ
-785 DRELKNLRPQVEG
+785 DRELKNLRPQVAG

-830 RAA
+830 RVA

>member
-33 DDNALANG
+33 DDTALKNG

-63 VVAEGGNEIIPFVN
+63 IVDESGNEVIPFVN

-121 TIKSKISAV
+121 AIKSKISAV

-147 ICDLNANPLVDG
+147 ICDLNAKPLVDG

-166 DPVNNK
+166 DHINNK

-179 PDEAI
+179 PDEPI

-196 NAVSDNNPIDVTSVN
+196 TSVSDNNTIDVTSVN
-211 VSSDTV
+211 VSSDAV

-222 NTQANNMETVQEV
+222 NTQVNNTEEVQAV
-235 TTDSVPAVPVVN
+235 ATDSIPIAPIVN
-247 EDATYQNNNDNVT
+247 ENVATSD
-260 TSESVVNNP
+260 SVVNNT
-269 VENQVS
+269 VEDTVS
-275 SDNGMDASTSQSNVY
+275 SANGLDASTSQSNVY

-310 AESQDNSQAVQEE
+310 AETQDTNQVAQEE
-323 AVTDEASSSVDV
+323 IVNDEAALPVDA
-335 VNDVENTTQAIS
+335 VNDVENTITAIS
-347 DSTEEVSSANDEN
+347 DSTEDVVSSNDEN
-360 MNSADNG
+360 INSVDNG

-385 ESDEID
+385 KSDEIES
-391 ASESNEIVTEESE
+391 SESNEIVEEESE
-404 TPVSENTE
+404 KLVEENTD
-412 DVKDDALANE
+412 DVKDASLATGDV
-422 EEVNESASQENN
+422 VNESVSQENN

-452 EENVEEVAVAAI
+452 EENSEEEVAAI
-464 DDVDSTLEEQSTT
+464 DDVDT
-477 DESVTEEP
+477 
-485 VNDDST
+485 
-491 DTDIVNETDLSNE
+491 VNENDLSNDE
-504 EEVSSKEISETEEV
+504 DVSSEEISETEEV
-518 NDSDE
+518 SDSDK
-523 VVDDSTSLD
+523 VVDDSDSLD

-541 NIDDDSSTRE
+541 NIGKTVPIE
-551 EVEDEKQEEE
+551 EVEGEKQEEKE
-561 EATQSE
+561 EVTQSE
-567 PVSEVD
+567 PVDEVENSD
-573 SGAESEIEE
+573 EREIEE
-582 APIEE
+582 IPIAE
-587 AEPDEIVTDDGA
+587 AEHDEIVTDDGA

-607 VEEIDSGYTYRD
+607 VEEIDSGYTYKD
-619 LGRETESESDIY
+619 LGRETESDIY
-631 KESIPSYNDSSIR
+631 KESNPSYSDSSIR
-644 DYSKEVNNLDKL
+644 DYSKEVNKFDKL
-656 IDNDYSSYG
+656 IDNDYSNYG

-675 DTRDDYFDITP
+675 DTRDDYFDIPP

-706 ELMKQNRE
+706 ELMRQNRE
-714 QKITI
+714 QKVTI
-719 IQYHERLKRAESL
+719 IQYHERLKRTESL

-785 DRELKNLRPQVEG
+785 DRELKNLRPQVAG

-830 RAA
+830 RVA

>member
-33 DDNALANG
+33 DDTALKNG

-63 VVAEGGNEIIPFVN
+63 IVDESGNEVIPFVN

-121 TIKSKISAV
+121 AIKSKISAV

-147 ICDLNANPLVDG
+147 ICDLNAKPLVDG

-166 DPVNNK
+166 DHINNK

-179 PDEAI
+179 PDEPI

-196 NAVSDNNPIDVTSVN
+196 MSVSDNNTIDVTSVN
-211 VSSDTV
+211 VSSDAV

-222 NTQANNMETVQEV
+222 NTQVNNTEEVQAV
-235 TTDSVPAVPVVN
+235 ATDSIPIAPIVN
-247 EDATYQNNNDNVT
+247 ENVATSD
-260 TSESVVNNP
+260 SVVNNT
-269 VENQVS
+269 VEDTVS
-275 SDNGMDASTSQSNVY
+275 SANGLDASTSQSNVY

-310 AESQDNSQAVQEE
+310 AETQDTNQVAQEE
-323 AVTDEASSSVDV
+323 IVNDEAALPVDA
-335 VNDVENTTQAIS
+335 VNDVENTITAIS
-347 DSTEEVSSANDEN
+347 DSTEDVVSSNDEN

-385 ESDEID
+385 KSDEIES
-391 ASESNEIVTEESE
+391 SESNEIVEEESE
-404 TPVSENTE
+404 KLVEENTD
-412 DVKDDALANE
+412 DVKDASLATE
-422 EEVNESASQENN
+422 EVVNESVSQENN

-452 EENVEEVAVAAI
+452 EENSEEEVAAI
-464 DDVDSTLEEQSTT
+464 DDVDT
-477 DESVTEEP
+477 
-485 VNDDST
+485 
-491 DTDIVNETDLSNE
+491 VNENDLSNDE
-504 EEVSSKEISETEEV
+504 DVSSEEISETEEV
-518 NDSDE
+518 SDSDK
-523 VVDDSTSLD
+523 VVDDSDSLD

-541 NIDDDSSTRE
+541 NIGETVPIE
-551 EVEDEKQEEE
+551 EVEGEKQEEKE
-561 EATQSE
+561 EVTQSE
-567 PVSEVD
+567 PVDEVENSD
-573 SGAESEIEE
+573 EKEIEE
-582 APIEE
+582 IPITE
-587 AEPDEIVTDDGA
+587 AEHDEIVTDDGA

-607 VEEIDSGYTYRD
+607 VEEIDSGYTYKD
-619 LGRETESESDIY
+619 LGRETESDIY
-631 KESIPSYNDSSIR
+631 KESNPSYSDSSIR
-644 DYSKEVNNLDKL
+644 DYSKEVNKFDKL
-656 IDNDYSSYG
+656 IDNDYSNYG

-675 DTRDDYFDITP
+675 DTRDDYFDIPP

-706 ELMKQNRE
+706 ELMRQNRE
-714 QKITI
+714 QKVKI
-719 IQYHERLKRAESL
+719 IQYHERLKRTESL

-772 SKVQDQDRIIAAQ
+772 SKVQDQDRIIAVQ
-785 DRELKNLRPQVEG
+785 DRELKNLRPQVAG

-830 RAA
+830 RVA

>member
-33 DDNALANG
+33 DDTALKNG

-63 VVAEGGNEIIPFVN
+63 IVDESGNEVIPFVN

-121 TIKSKISAV
+121 AIKSKISAV

-147 ICDLNANPLVDG
+147 ICDLNAKPLVDG

-166 DPVNNK
+166 DHINNK

-179 PDEAI
+179 PDEPI

-196 NAVSDNNPIDVTSVN
+196 TSVSDNNTIDVTSVN
-211 VSSDTV
+211 VSSDAV

-222 NTQANNMETVQEV
+222 NTQVNNTEEVQAV
-235 TTDSVPAVPVVN
+235 ATDSIPIAPIVN
-247 EDATYQNNNDNVT
+247 ENVATSD
-260 TSESVVNNP
+260 SVVNNT
-269 VENQVS
+269 VEDTVS
-275 SDNGMDASTSQSNVY
+275 SANGLDASTSQSNVY

-310 AESQDNSQAVQEE
+310 AETQDTNQVAQEE
-323 AVTDEASSSVDV
+323 IVNDEAALPVDA
-335 VNDVENTTQAIS
+335 VNDVENTITAIS
-347 DSTEEVSSANDEN
+347 DSTEDVVSSNDEN

-385 ESDEID
+385 KSDEIES
-391 ASESNEIVTEESE
+391 SESNEIVEEESE
-404 TPVSENTE
+404 KLVEENTD
-412 DVKDDALANE
+412 DVKDASLAT
-422 EEVNESASQENN
+422 EEVVNEGVSQENN

-452 EENVEEVAVAAI
+452 EENSEEEVAAI
-464 DDVDSTLEEQSTT
+464 DDVDT
-477 DESVTEEP
+477 
-485 VNDDST
+485 
-491 DTDIVNETDLSNE
+491 VNENDLSNDE
-504 EEVSSKEISETEEV
+504 DVSSEEISETEEV
-518 NDSDE
+518 SDSDK
-523 VVDDSTSLD
+523 VVDDSDSLD

-541 NIDDDSSTRE
+541 NIGETVPIE
-551 EVEDEKQEEE
+551 EVEGEKQEEKE
-561 EATQSE
+561 EVTQLE
-567 PVSEVD
+567 PVDEVENSD
-573 SGAESEIEE
+573 EKEIEE
-582 APIEE
+582 IPITE
-587 AEPDEIVTDDGA
+587 AEHDEIVTDDGA

-607 VEEIDSGYTYRD
+607 VEEIDSGYTYKD
-619 LGRETESESDIY
+619 LGRETESDIY
-631 KESIPSYNDSSIR
+631 KESNPSYSDSSIR
-644 DYSKEVNNLDKL
+644 DYSKEVNKFDKL
-656 IDNDYSSYG
+656 IDNDYSNYG

-675 DTRDDYFDITP
+675 DTRDDYFDIPP

-706 ELMKQNRE
+706 ELMRQNRE
-714 QKITI
+714 QKVTI
-719 IQYHERLKRAESL
+719 IQYHERLKRTESL

-785 DRELKNLRPQVEG
+785 DRELKNLRPQVAG

-830 RAA
+830 RVA

>member
-33 DDNALANG
+33 DDTALKNG

-63 VVAEGGNEIIPFVN
+63 IVDESGNEVIPFVN

-121 TIKSKISAV
+121 AIKSKISAV

-147 ICDLNANPLVDG
+147 ICDLNAKPLVDG

-166 DPVNNK
+166 DHINNK

-179 PDEAI
+179 PDEPI

-196 NAVSDNNPIDVTSVN
+196 TSVSDNNTIDVTSVN
-211 VSSDTV
+211 VSSDAV

-222 NTQANNMETVQEV
+222 NTQVNNTEEVQAV
-235 TTDSVPAVPVVN
+235 ATDSIPIAPIVN
-247 EDATYQNNNDNVT
+247 ENVATSD
-260 TSESVVNNP
+260 SVVNNT
-269 VENQVS
+269 VEDTVS
-275 SDNGMDASTSQSNVY
+275 SANGLDASTSQSNVY

-310 AESQDNSQAVQEE
+310 AETQDTNQVAQEE
-323 AVTDEASSSVDV
+323 IVNDEAALPVDA
-335 VNDVENTTQAIS
+335 VNDVENTITAIS
-347 DSTEEVSSANDEN
+347 DSTEDVVSSNDEN

-385 ESDEID
+385 KSDEID
-391 ASESNEIVTEESE
+391 SFESNEIVEEESE
-404 TPVSENTE
+404 KPVEENTD
-412 DVKDDALANE
+412 DVKDASLATGDV
-422 EEVNESASQENN
+422 VNESVSQENN

-452 EENVEEVAVAAI
+452 EENSEEEVAAI
-464 DDVDSTLEEQSTT
+464 DDVDT
-477 DESVTEEP
+477 
-485 VNDDST
+485 
-491 DTDIVNETDLSNE
+491 VNENDLSNDE
-504 EEVSSKEISETEEV
+504 DVSSEEIIETEEV
-518 NDSDE
+518 SDSDK
-523 VVDDSTSLD
+523 VVDDSDSLD

-541 NIDDDSSTRE
+541 NIGETVPIE
-551 EVEDEKQEEE
+551 EVEGEKQEEKE
-561 EATQSE
+561 EVTQSE
-567 PVSEVD
+567 PVDEVENSD
-573 SGAESEIEE
+573 EKDIEE
-582 APIEE
+582 IPIAE
-587 AEPDEIVTDDGA
+587 AEHDEIVTDDGA

-607 VEEIDSGYTYRD
+607 VEEIDSGYTYKD
-619 LGRETESESDIY
+619 LGRETESDIY
-631 KESIPSYNDSSIR
+631 KESNPSYSDSSIR
-644 DYSKEVNNLDKL
+644 DYSKEVNKFDKL
-656 IDNDYSSYG
+656 IDNDYSNYG

-675 DTRDDYFDITP
+675 DTRDDYFDIPP

-706 ELMKQNRE
+706 ELMRQNRE
-714 QKITI
+714 QKVTI
-719 IQYHERLKRAESL
+719 IQYHERLKRTESL

-785 DRELKNLRPQVEG
+785 DRELKNLRPQVAG

-823 DSSYYGR
+823 DNSYYGR
-830 RAA
+830 RVA

>member
-33 DDNALANG
+33 DDTALKNG

-63 VVAEGGNEIIPFVN
+63 IVDESGNEVIPFVN

-121 TIKSKISAV
+121 AIKSKISAV

-147 ICDLNANPLVDG
+147 ICDLNAKPLVDG

-184 SEFSIMPTQVNN
+184 SEFSIMPTQVDNT
-196 NAVSDNNPIDVTSVN
+196 AVSDNNTIDVTSVN
-211 VSSDTV
+211 VSSDAV

-222 NTQANNMETVQEV
+222 NTQVNNTEAVQAV
-235 TTDSVPAVPVVN
+235 ASDSIVAAPIVN
-247 EDATYQNNNDNVT
+247 EEVATSD
-260 TSESVVNNP
+260 SVVNNA
-269 VENQVS
+269 VENMVS

-290 TPSPLATDEVIPP
+290 TPSPLATDDGIPP

-310 AESQDNSQAVQEE
+310 AETQDTNQVSQEE
-323 AVTDEASSSVDV
+323 IVTDEAALPGDA
-335 VNDVENTTQAIS
+335 VNDVENTIPATS
-347 DSTEEVSSANDEN
+347 DSTEGVVSSNDEN

-385 ESDEID
+385 KSDEVES
-391 ASESNEIVTEESE
+391 SESNEIVEEESE
-404 TPVSENTE
+404 KPVEENTDDVKDSFLATE
-412 DVKDDALANE
+412 DV
-422 EEVNESASQENN
+422 VNESVSQENN

-452 EENVEEVAVAAI
+452 EENSEEEVAAI
-464 DDVDSTLEEQSTT
+464 DDVDT
-477 DESVTEEP
+477 
-485 VNDDST
+485 
-491 DTDIVNETDLSNE
+491 VNENDLSNDE
-504 EEVSSKEISETEEV
+504 AVSSEEISETEEV
-518 NDSDE
+518 SDSDK
-523 VVDDSTSLD
+523 VVDDSVSLD

-541 NIDDDSSTRE
+541 DIGETSPIE
-551 EVEDEKQEEE
+551 EVEDEKQEEKE
-561 EATQSE
+561 EVTQSE
-567 PVSEVD
+567 PVDEVD
-573 SGAESEIEE
+573 NSDEKEIEE
-582 APIEE
+582 TPVAE
-587 AEPDEIVTDDGA
+587 AEHDEIVTDDGA

-607 VEEIDSGYTYRD
+607 VEEIDPGYTYKD
-619 LGRETESESDIY
+619 LGRDAESDIY
-631 KESIPSYNDSSIR
+631 KENIPSYSDSRIR
-644 DYSKEVNNLDKL
+644 DYSKEVNKFDKL
-656 IDNDYSSYG
+656 IDNDYSNYG

-675 DTRDDYFDITP
+675 DTRDDYFDIPP

-706 ELMKQNRE
+706 ELMRQNRE
-714 QKITI
+714 QKVTI
-719 IQYHERLKRAESL
+719 IQYHERLKRTESL

>member
-33 DDNALANG
+33 DDTALKNG

-63 VVAEGGNEIIPFVN
+63 IVDESGNEVIPFVN

-121 TIKSKISAV
+121 AIKSKISAV

-147 ICDLNANPLVDG
+147 ICDLNAKPLVDG

-166 DPVNNK
+166 DHINNK

-179 PDEAI
+179 PDEPI

-196 NAVSDNNPIDVTSVN
+196 TSVSDNNTIDVTSVN
-211 VSSDTV
+211 VSSDAV

-222 NTQANNMETVQEV
+222 NTQVNNTEAVQAV
-235 TTDSVPAVPVVN
+235 ATDSIPVAPIVN
-247 EDATYQNNNDNVT
+247 ENVATSD
-260 TSESVVNNP
+260 SVVNNT
-269 VENQVS
+269 VEDTVS
-275 SDNGMDASTSQSNVY
+275 SANGLDASTSQSNVY

-310 AESQDNSQAVQEE
+310 AETQDTNQVSQEE
-323 AVTDEASSSVDV
+323 IVKDEAALPVDA
-335 VNDVENTTQAIS
+335 VNDVENTITAIS
-347 DSTEEVSSANDEN
+347 DSTEDVVSSNDEN

-367 SSFFDSLSSLDT
+367 SSFFASLSSLDT

-385 ESDEID
+385 KSDEIES
-391 ASESNEIVTEESE
+391 SESNEIVEEESE
-404 TPVSENTE
+404 KPVEENTD
-412 DVKDDALANE
+412 DVKDASLATGDV
-422 EEVNESASQENN
+422 VNEGVSQENN

-452 EENVEEVAVAAI
+452 EENSEEEVAAI
-464 DDVDSTLEEQSTT
+464 DDVDT
-477 DESVTEEP
+477 
-485 VNDDST
+485 
-491 DTDIVNETDLSNE
+491 VNENDLSNDE
-504 EEVSSKEISETEEV
+504 DVSSEEISETEEV
-518 NDSDE
+518 SDSDK
-523 VVDDSTSLD
+523 VVDDSDSLD

-541 NIDDDSSTRE
+541 NIGETVPIE
-551 EVEDEKQEEE
+551 EVEGEKQEEKE
-561 EATQSE
+561 EVTQLE
-567 PVSEVD
+567 PVDEVENSD
-573 SGAESEIEE
+573 EKEIEE
-582 APIEE
+582 IPIAE
-587 AEPDEIVTDDGA
+587 AEHDEIVTDDGA

-607 VEEIDSGYTYRD
+607 VEEIDSGYTYKD
-619 LGRETESESDIY
+619 LGREKESDIY
-631 KESIPSYNDSSIR
+631 KESNPSYSDSSIR
-644 DYSKEVNNLDKL
+644 DYSKEVNKFDKL
-656 IDNDYSSYG
+656 IDNDYSNYG

-675 DTRDDYFDITP
+675 DTRDDYFDIPP

-706 ELMKQNRE
+706 ELMRQNRE
-714 QKITI
+714 QKVTI
-719 IQYHERLKRAESL
+719 IQYHERLKRTESL

-785 DRELKNLRPQVEG
+785 DRELKNLRPQVAG

-823 DSSYYGR
+823 DNSYYGR
-830 RAA
+830 RVA

>member
-33 DDNALANG
+33 DDTALKNG

-63 VVAEGGNEIIPFVN
+63 IVDESGNEVIPFVN

-121 TIKSKISAV
+121 AIKSKISAV

-147 ICDLNANPLVDG
+147 ICDLNAKPLVDG

-166 DPVNNK
+166 DHINNK

-179 PDEAI
+179 PDEPI

-196 NAVSDNNPIDVTSVN
+196 TSVSDNNTIDVTSVN
-211 VSSDTV
+211 VSSDAV

-222 NTQANNMETVQEV
+222 NTQVNNTEEVQAV
-235 TTDSVPAVPVVN
+235 ATDSIPIAPIVN
-247 EDATYQNNNDNVT
+247 ENVATSD
-260 TSESVVNNP
+260 SVVNNT
-269 VENQVS
+269 VEDTVS
-275 SDNGMDASTSQSNVY
+275 SANGLDASTSQSNVY

-310 AESQDNSQAVQEE
+310 AETQDTNQVSQEE
-323 AVTDEASSSVDV
+323 IVKDEAALPVDA
-335 VNDVENTTQAIS
+335 VNDVENTITAIS
-347 DSTEEVSSANDEN
+347 DSTEDVVSSNDEN

-385 ESDEID
+385 KSDEIES
-391 ASESNEIVTEESE
+391 SESNEIVEEESE
-404 TPVSENTE
+404 KLVEENTD
-412 DVKDDALANE
+412 DVKDASLATGDV
-422 EEVNESASQENN
+422 VNESVSQENN

-452 EENVEEVAVAAI
+452 EENSEEEVAAI
-464 DDVDSTLEEQSTT
+464 DDVDT
-477 DESVTEEP
+477 
-485 VNDDST
+485 
-491 DTDIVNETDLSNE
+491 VNENDLSNDE
-504 EEVSSKEISETEEV
+504 DVSSEEISETEEV
-518 NDSDE
+518 SDSDK
-523 VVDDSTSLD
+523 VVDDSDSLD

-541 NIDDDSSTRE
+541 NIGETVPIE
-551 EVEDEKQEEE
+551 EVEGEKQEEKE
-561 EATQSE
+561 EVTQSE
-567 PVSEVD
+567 PVDEVENSD
-573 SGAESEIEE
+573 EKEIEE
-582 APIEE
+582 IPIAE
-587 AEPDEIVTDDGA
+587 AEHDEIVTDDGA

-607 VEEIDSGYTYRD
+607 VEEIDSGYTYKD
-619 LGRETESESDIY
+619 LGRETESDIY
-631 KESIPSYNDSSIR
+631 KESNPSYSDSSIR
-644 DYSKEVNNLDKL
+644 DYSKEVNKFDKL
-656 IDNDYSSYG
+656 IDNDYSNYG

-675 DTRDDYFDITP
+675 DTRDDYFDIPP

-706 ELMKQNRE
+706 ELMRQNRE
-714 QKITI
+714 QKVTI
-719 IQYHERLKRAESL
+719 IQYHERLKRTESL

-785 DRELKNLRPQVEG
+785 DRELKNLRPQVAG

-830 RAA
+830 RVA

>member
-33 DDNALANG
+33 DDTALKNG

-63 VVAEGGNEIIPFVN
+63 IVDESGNEVIPFVN

-105 LRNDPTAATK
+105 LRNNPTAATK

-121 TIKSKISAV
+121 AIKSKISAV
-130 MSNEGRY
+130 MSNGGRY

-147 ICDLNANPLVDG
+147 ICDLNAKPLVDG

-166 DPVNNK
+166 DHVNNK

-196 NAVSDNNPIDVTSVN
+196 TAVSDNNTIDVTSVN
-211 VSSDTV
+211 VSSDAV

-222 NTQANNMETVQEV
+222 NTQVNNTEAVQAV
-235 TTDSVPAVPVVN
+235 ATDSIPAAPIVN
-247 EDATYQNNNDNVT
+247 ENVATSD
-260 TSESVVNNP
+260 SVVNNT
-269 VENQVS
+269 VENTVPS
-275 SDNGMDASTSQSNVY
+275 GNGLDASTSQSNVY

-310 AESQDNSQAVQEE
+310 SETQDTNQVAQEE
-323 AVTDEASSSVDV
+323 IVTDEAALPVDA
-335 VNDVENTTQAIS
+335 VNDVENTIPATS
-347 DSTEEVSSANDEN
+347 DSTEGVVSSNDEN

-385 ESDEID
+385 KSDEIES
-391 ASESNEIVTEESE
+391 SESNEVVEEESE
-404 TPVSENTE
+404 KPVEENTD
-412 DVKDDALANE
+412 DVKDDSLAT
-422 EEVNESASQENN
+422 EEVVNEGVSQENN

-441 LVDINEESENK
+441 LVDTNEESENK
-452 EENVEEVAVAAI
+452 EENSEEEVAAI
-464 DDVDSTLEEQSTT
+464 DDVDT
-477 DESVTEEP
+477 
-485 VNDDST
+485 
-491 DTDIVNETDLSNE
+491 VNENDLSNDE
-504 EEVSSKEISETEEV
+504 AVSSEEISETEEV
-518 NDSDE
+518 SDSDK
-523 VVDDSTSLD
+523 VVDDSVSLD

-541 NIDDDSSTRE
+541 NIGETSPIE
-551 EVEDEKQEEE
+551 EVEGDKQEEKE
-561 EATQSE
+561 EVTQSE
-567 PVSEVD
+567 SVDEVD
-573 SGAESEIEE
+573 NSDEKEIEE
-582 APIEE
+582 TPVAE
-587 AEPDEIVTDDGA
+587 AEHDEIVTDDGA

-607 VEEIDSGYTYRD
+607 VEEIDPGYTYKD
-619 LGRETESESDIY
+619 LGGETESDIY
-631 KESIPSYNDSSIR
+631 KESIPSYSDSSIR
-644 DYSKEVNNLDKL
+644 DYSKEVNKFDKL
-656 IDNDYSSYG
+656 IDNDYSNYG

-675 DTRDDYFDITP
+675 DTRDDYFDIPP

-706 ELMKQNRE
+706 ELMRQNRE
-714 QKITI
+714 QKVTI
-719 IQYHERLKRAESL
+719 IQYHERLKRTESL

>member
-33 DDNALANG
+33 DDTALKNG

-63 VVAEGGNEIIPFVN
+63 IVDESGNEVIPFVN

-121 TIKSKISAV
+121 AIKSKISAV

-147 ICDLNANPLVDG
+147 ICDLNAKPLVDG

-179 PDEAI
+179 PDDAI
-184 SEFSIMPTQVNN
+184 SEFSIMSTQVNN
-196 NAVSDNNPIDVTSVN
+196 TSVSDNNTIDVTSVN
-211 VSSDTV
+211 VSSNAV

-222 NTQANNMETVQEV
+222 NTQVNNTEPVQAV
-235 TTDSVPAVPVVN
+235 ATDSIPAAPIVN
-247 EDATYQNNNDNVT
+247 ENVATSD
-260 TSESVVNNP
+260 SVVNNT
-269 VENQVS
+269 VENTVPS
-275 SDNGMDASTSQSNVY
+275 GNDMDASASQSNVY

-310 AESQDNSQAVQEE
+310 SETQDTNQVAQEE
-323 AVTDEASSSVDV
+323 IVTDEAALPVDA
-335 VNDVENTTQAIS
+335 VNDVENTIPATS
-347 DSTEEVSSANDEN
+347 DSTEGVVSSNDEN

-385 ESDEID
+385 KSDEVES
-391 ASESNEIVTEESE
+391 SESNEVVEEESE
-404 TPVSENTE
+404 KPVEENTD
-412 DVKDDALANE
+412 DVKDDSLATE
-422 EEVNESASQENN
+422 EVVNESVSQENN
-434 DQEINSA
+434 DQEINSD

-452 EENVEEVAVAAI
+452 EENSEEEVAAI
-464 DDVDSTLEEQSTT
+464 DDVD
-477 DESVTEEP
+477 
-485 VNDDST
+485 
-491 DTDIVNETDLSNE
+491 IVNGNDLSNDE
-504 EEVSSKEISETEEV
+504 AVSSEEISETEEV
-518 NDSDE
+518 SDSDK
-523 VVDDSTSLD
+523 VVDDSASLD

-541 NIDDDSSTRE
+541 NIGETSPIE
-551 EVEDEKQEEE
+551 EVEGDKREEKEEV
-561 EATQSE
+561 TQSE
-567 PVSEVD
+567 PVDEVD
-573 SGAESEIEE
+573 NSDEKEIEE
-582 APIEE
+582 TPVAE
-587 AEPDEIVTDDGA
+587 AEHDEIVTDDGA

-607 VEEIDSGYTYRD
+607 VEEIDPGYTYKE
-619 LGRETESESDIY
+619 LGRETESDIY
-631 KESIPSYNDSSIR
+631 KENIPSYSDSRIR
-644 DYSKEVNNLDKL
+644 DYSKEVNKFDKL
-656 IDNDYSSYG
+656 IDNDYSNYG

-675 DTRDDYFDITP
+675 DTRDDYFDIPP

-706 ELMKQNRE
+706 ELMRQNRE
-714 QKITI
+714 QKVTI
-719 IQYHERLKRAESL
+719 IQYHERLKRTESL